1 MSACYHCQQPIPPG
15 INITDDHGHH
25 YCCHACQA
33 VAQIINAHHLDQYYQ
48 VRDRPAPRPE
58 HPYDP
63 AHWQA
68 YDIPEIAAQYTY
80 KDGDEQEIHLYID
93 GLHCAA
99 CTWLISRALQDAHG
113 ISHARINLGTGLAEI
128 RWRDTPL
135 SAILATIASL
145 GYTPNLHT
153 PDKNDDNQRRER
165 NHDLLRLIV
174 AGLGMMQV
182 MMFATGLYTGAWHG
196 IDREYEQLL
205 RWISLLCSA
214 PVMLYAGYPYLKNAW
229 LGLRH
234 RQPNMDLP
242 IALACAGAWLASL
255 YHTVIGRGEIYYDG
269 VTMFIFF
276 ISISRYLEAHTR
288 RRARHNQQHFA
299 RLLPDA
305 VYKYNDSGETQ
316 LVPLPTIQPGDHIR
330 VLPTHTI
337 PVDGEITHGA
347 SRIDEQMLTGESTPQ
362 YKTIGDRVHA
372 GSTNLQSPLDIRVSQ
387 TGQQT
392 TLAAIRRIS
401 ARAEQHRS
409 PQIDRNEALAQHTV
423 LAVLIFAAAGYLLWQ
438 FIDPARAFD
447 IALAILVATCPCALS
462 LATPTVL
469 TAALNHAHKHH
480 ILIKNSNTLDRLNH
494 IRRILFDK
502 TGTLTQGKYQL
513 QQSDYYGNPARLLAI
528 AKTLETH
535 STHPIAWYYSQQPVA
550 TVSMD
555 NIEQHSG
562 KGISGDCDGSRW
574 HIGSAAYMQEN
585 GVEGFPPSPCGGGD
599 GGGVRPHTAA
609 AETSTE
615 LPPPPVGEGWGGVRS
630 HTADAESSTEQPP
643 LLQGAP
649 ADVGRPF
656 MADTKNVGHKCPTCE
671 AHNPL
676 PCEAGEGRGGSV
688 EKSRVAT
695 TENNAEMPTATETP
709 ANLPPPPV
717 GEGGGGGSVR
727 SAISDAETSS
737 GKTANPS
744 PIAAATTT
752 VTNHGAPQYPADE
765 TAPGEPLV
773 TPPHPSPTGGGSAM
787 AATLRA
793 AAESSTELPPPLQG
807 APAPAAGEGRG
818 GGSARSAISDA
829 ETSSGKTAN
838 PSPTAAPET
847 TNHVYL
853 AENHELRAHYQL
865 GDPERANLAAT
876 LAQLKTRYHLAIA
889 SGDRADNVARLA
901 ARYGIEDWHGGLD
914 PAAKLALLEA
924 NDPEHTLMIGDGI
937 NDAPVLA
944 RASVSVAVGRANP
957 LSQTHA
963 DIVLLR
969 HGPEALPYLL
979 DLAARSRRIT
989 RQNLIW
995 ATVYN
1000 LTILPLAIS
1009 GYLTPW
1015 IAALGMSASSLLVI
1029 ANALRIH
1036 RTAPPPSAE

>member
-1 MSACYHCQQPIPPG
+1 MNCYHCQQPVPAG
-15 INITDDHGHH
+15 IHITDDHGHA
-25 YCCHACQA
+25 YCCHACEA
-33 VAQIINAHHLDQYYQ
+33 VAHIISAHHLEQYYQ

-58 HPYDP
+58 HPYDS

-68 YDIPEIAAQYTY
+68 YDLPEIAAQYTY
-80 KDGDEQEIHLYID
+80 KDGDDQEIHLYID

-99 CTWLISRALQDAHG
+99 CTWLISHALQDAHG
-113 ISHARINLGTGLAEI
+113 ISHTRINLGTGRAEI

-153 PDKNDDNQRRER
+153 PDEEDNKQRRER

-196 IDREYEQLL
+196 IDHEYEQLL

-255 YHTVIGRGEIYYDG
+255 YHTLIGRGEIYYDG

-305 VYKYNDSGETQ
+305 VYKYNDRGETQ

-337 PVDGEITHGA
+337 PVDGEITGGA
-347 SRIDEQMLTGESTPQ
+347 SRIDENMLTGESTPQ
-362 YKTIGDRVHA
+362 YKTSGDRVHA
-372 GSTNLQSPLDIRVSQ
+372 GSTNLQSPLDIRVTQ

-409 PQIDRNEALAQHTV
+409 PQIDRNQALAQQTV
-423 LAVLIFAAAGYLLWQ
+423 LAVLILAAAGYLLWQ
-438 FIDPARAFD
+438 WIEPARAFD

-480 ILIKNSNTLDRLNH
+480 ILIKNSNTLDRLTH

-513 QQSDYYGNPARLLAI
+513 RRSDYYGEPQRLLAI

-550 TVSMD
+550 NVAMD

-562 KGISGDCDGSRW
+562 KGISGDYDGSRW

-585 GVEGFPPSPCGGGD
+585 GVEIPPP
-599 GGGVRPHTAA
+599 
-609 AETSTE
+609 EQ
-615 LPPPPVGEGWGGVRS
+615 PPPPVGEGWGG
-630 HTADAESSTEQPP
+630 
-643 LLQGAP
+643 G
-649 ADVGRPF
+649 
-656 MADTKNVGHKCPTCE
+656 
-671 AHNPL
+671 
-676 PCEAGEGRGGSV
+676 V
-688 EKSRVAT
+688 EKSRMAT
-695 TENNAEMPTATETP
+695 TDNKAVPCDP
-709 ANLPPPPV
+709 KLPPP
-717 GEGGGGGSVR
+717 R
-727 SAISDAETSS
+727 
-737 GKTANPS
+737 
-744 PIAAATTT
+744 
-752 VTNHGAPQYPADE
+752 
-765 TAPGEPLV
+765 
-773 TPPHPSPTGGGSAM
+773 PSPTGGESAL
-787 AATLRA
+787 T
-793 AAESSTELPPPLQG
+793 
-807 APAPAAGEGRG
+807 
-818 GGSARSAISDA
+818 DA
-829 ETSSGKTAN
+829 N
-838 PSPTAAPET
+838 T
-847 TNHVYL
+847 THVYL
-853 AENHELRAHYQL
+853 AENRELRAHYQL
-865 GDPERANLAAT
+865 GDPERDNLAAT
-876 LAQLKTRYHLAIA
+876 LARLQAHYHLAIA
-889 SGDRADNVARLA
+889 SGDRAENVARLA
-901 ARYGIEDWHGGLD
+901 ARYGITDRHGGLD

-963 DIVLLR
+963 DIVLLKN
-969 HGPEALPYLL
+969 GPEALPYLL

-1015 IAALGMSASSLLVI
+1015 IAALGMSTSSLLVI

-1036 RTAPPPSAE
+1036 RTPPPPATK

>member
-15 INITDDHGHH
+15 INISDGHGHH

-80 KDGDEQEIHLYID
+80 QDGDEQEIHLYID

-153 PDKNDDNQRRER
+153 PDKTDDAQRRER

-214 PVMLYAGYPYLKNAW
+214 PVMLYSGYPYLKNAW

-255 YHTVIGRGEIYYDG
+255 YHTLIGRGEIYYDG

-409 PQIDRNEALAQHTV
+409 PQIDRNQALAQQTV
-423 LAVLIFAAAGYLLWQ
+423 LAVLILAAAGYLLWQ
-438 FIDPARAFD
+438 WIDPARAFD

-480 ILIKNSNTLDRLNH
+480 ILIKNSNTLDRLTH

-513 QQSDYYGNPARLLAI
+513 RRSDYYGEPQRLLAI

-550 TVSMD
+550 GVTMD

-562 KGISGDCDGSRW
+562 KGISGDYDGSRW

-585 GVEGFPPSPCGGGD
+585 GVEIPPAD
-599 GGGVRPHTAA
+599 
-609 AETSTE
+609 

-630 HTADAESSTEQPP
+630 HTADADTTTDAGWP
-643 LLQGAP
+643 L
-649 ADVGRPF
+649 
-656 MADTKNVGHKCPTCE
+656 MADKNNVGHKYPTYE
-671 AHNPL
+671 ENTPL
-676 PCEAGEGRGGSV
+676 PCEAGEGWGGGV
-688 EKSRVAT
+688 KKSR
-695 TENNAEMPTATETP
+695 M
-709 ANLPPPPV
+709 
-717 GEGGGGGSVR
+717 
-727 SAISDAETSS
+727 AITDNKAVPCDP
-737 GKTANPS
+737 K
-744 PIAAATTT
+744 
-752 VTNHGAPQYPADE
+752 
-765 TAPGEPLV
+765 L
-773 TPPHPSPTGGGSAM
+773 TPPRPSPTGGGSAL
-787 AATLRA
+787 T
-793 AAESSTELPPPLQG
+793 
-807 APAPAAGEGRG
+807 
-818 GGSARSAISDA
+818 DA
-829 ETSSGKTAN
+829 N
-838 PSPTAAPET
+838 T
-847 TNHVYL
+847 THVYL
-853 AENHELRAHYQL
+853 AENRELRAHYQL
-865 GDPERANLAAT
+865 GDPERDNLAAT
-876 LAQLKTRYHLAIA
+876 LARLQAHYHLAIA
-889 SGDRADNVARLA
+889 SGDRAENVARLA
-901 ARYGIEDWHGGLD
+901 ARYGITDRHGGLD

-963 DIVLLR
+963 DIVLLKN
-969 HGPEALPYLL
+969 GPEALPYLL

-1015 IAALGMSASSLLVI
+1015 IAALGMSTSSLLVI

-1036 RTAPPPSAE
+1036 RTLPPPATE

>member
-1 MSACYHCQQPIPPG
+1 MNCYHCQQPVPAG
-15 INITDDHGHH
+15 IHITDDHGHA
-25 YCCHACQA
+25 YCCHACEA
-33 VAQIINAHHLDQYYQ
+33 VAHIISAHHLEQYYQ

-68 YDIPEIAAQYTY
+68 YDLPEIAAQYTY
-80 KDGDEQEIHLYID
+80 KDGDDQEIHLYID

-99 CTWLISRALQDAHG
+99 CTWLISHALQDAHG
-113 ISHARINLGTGLAEI
+113 ISHTRINLGTGRAEI

-153 PDKNDDNQRRER
+153 PDEEDNKQRRER

-196 IDREYEQLL
+196 IDHEYEQLL

-255 YHTVIGRGEIYYDG
+255 YHTLIGRGEIYYDG

-305 VYKYNDSGETQ
+305 VYKYNDRGEAQ
-316 LVPLPTIQPGDHIR
+316 LVPLPTIQPDDHIR

-337 PVDGEITHGA
+337 PVDGEITGGA
-347 SRIDEQMLTGESTPQ
+347 SRIDENMLTGESTPQ
-362 YKTIGDRVHA
+362 YKTSGDRVHA
-372 GSTNLQSPLDIRVSQ
+372 GSTNLQSPLDIRVTQ

-409 PQIDRNEALAQHTV
+409 PQIDRNQALAQQTV
-423 LAVLIFAAAGYLLWQ
+423 LAVLILAAAGYLLWQ
-438 FIDPARAFD
+438 WIEPARAFD

-480 ILIKNSNTLDRLNH
+480 ILIKNSNTLDRLTH

-513 QQSDYYGNPARLLAI
+513 RRSDYYGEPQRLLAI

-550 TVSMD
+550 NVAMD

-562 KGISGDCDGSRW
+562 KGISGDYDGSRW

-585 GVEGFPPSPCGGGD
+585 GVEIPPAD
-599 GGGVRPHTAA
+599 
-609 AETSTE
+609 
-615 LPPPPVGEGWGGVRS
+615 LPPPPVGEGRGGVYP
-630 HTADAESSTEQPP
+630 HTTDAGWS
-643 LLQGAP
+643 L
-649 ADVGRPF
+649 
-656 MADTKNVGHKCPTCE
+656 MANKNNVGHKYPTYE
-671 AHNPL
+671 ENTPL
-676 PCEAGEGRGGSV
+676 PCEAGEGWGGGV
-688 EKSRVAT
+688 EKSRMAT
-695 TENNAEMPTATETP
+695 TDNKAVPCDP
-709 ANLPPPPV
+709 KLPPP
-717 GEGGGGGSVR
+717 R
-727 SAISDAETSS
+727 
-737 GKTANPS
+737 
-744 PIAAATTT
+744 
-752 VTNHGAPQYPADE
+752 
-765 TAPGEPLV
+765 
-773 TPPHPSPTGGGSAM
+773 PSPTGGESAL
-787 AATLRA
+787 T
-793 AAESSTELPPPLQG
+793 
-807 APAPAAGEGRG
+807 
-818 GGSARSAISDA
+818 DA
-829 ETSSGKTAN
+829 N
-838 PSPTAAPET
+838 T
-847 TNHVYL
+847 THVYL
-853 AENHELRAHYQL
+853 AENRELRAHYQL
-865 GDPERANLAAT
+865 GDPERDNLAAT
-876 LAQLKTRYHLAIA
+876 LARLQAHYHLAIA
-889 SGDRADNVARLA
+889 SGDRAENVARLA
-901 ARYGIEDWHGGLD
+901 ARYGITDRRGSLD

-963 DIVLLR
+963 DIVLLKN
-969 HGPEALPYLL
+969 GPEALPYLL

-1015 IAALGMSASSLLVI
+1015 IAALGMSTSSLLVI

-1036 RTAPPPSAE
+1036 RTPPPPAAE

>member
-1 MSACYHCQQPIPPG
+1 MNCYHCQQPVPAG
-15 INITDDHGHH
+15 IHITDDHGHA
-25 YCCHACQA
+25 YCCHACEA
-33 VAQIINAHHLDQYYQ
+33 VAHIISAHHLEQYYQ

-68 YDIPEIAAQYTY
+68 YDIPAIAAQYTY
-80 KDGDEQEIHLYID
+80 QDGDTQEIHLYID

-99 CTWLISRALQDAHG
+99 CTWLISHALQDAHG
-113 ISHARINLGTGLAEI
+113 ISHTRINLGTGRAEI

-153 PDKNDDNQRRER
+153 PDEEDNKQRRER

-196 IDREYEQLL
+196 IDHEYEQLL

-234 RQPNMDLP
+234 CQPNMDLP

-255 YHTVIGRGEIYYDG
+255 YHTLIGRGEIYYDG

-305 VYKYNDSGETQ
+305 VYKYNDRGETQ

-337 PVDGEITHGA
+337 PVDGEITGGA
-347 SRIDEQMLTGESTPQ
+347 SRIDENMLTGESTPQ
-362 YKTIGDRVHA
+362 YKTSGDRVHA
-372 GSTNLQSPLDIRVSQ
+372 GSTNLQSPLDIRVTQ

-409 PQIDRNEALAQHTV
+409 PQIDRNQALAQQTV
-423 LAVLIFAAAGYLLWQ
+423 LAVLILAAAGYLLWQ
-438 FIDPARAFD
+438 WIEPARAFD

-480 ILIKNSNTLDRLNH
+480 ILIKNSNTLDRLTH

-513 QQSDYYGNPARLLAI
+513 RRSDYYGEPQRLLAI

-550 TVSMD
+550 NVAMD

-562 KGISGDCDGSRW
+562 KGISGDYDGSRW

-585 GVEGFPPSPCGGGD
+585 GVEIPP
-599 GGGVRPHTAA
+599 
-609 AETSTE
+609 TE
-615 LPPPPVGEGWGGVRS
+615 QPPPPVGEGWGGVRS
-630 HTADAESSTEQPP
+630 HTADADTTTDAGWP
-643 LLQGAP
+643 L
-649 ADVGRPF
+649 
-656 MADTKNVGHKCPTCE
+656 MADKNNVGHKYPTYE
-671 AHNPL
+671 ENTPL
-676 PCEAGEGRGGSV
+676 PCEAGEGW
-688 EKSRVAT
+688 
-695 TENNAEMPTATETP
+695 
-709 ANLPPPPV
+709 
-717 GEGGGGGSVR
+717 GGGVKKFR
-727 SAISDAETSS
+727 MAITDNKAVPCDP
-737 GKTANPS
+737 K
-744 PIAAATTT
+744 
-752 VTNHGAPQYPADE
+752 
-765 TAPGEPLV
+765 L
-773 TPPHPSPTGGGSAM
+773 TPPRPFPTGGGSAL
-787 AATLRA
+787 T
-793 AAESSTELPPPLQG
+793 
-807 APAPAAGEGRG
+807 
-818 GGSARSAISDA
+818 DA
-829 ETSSGKTAN
+829 N
-838 PSPTAAPET
+838 T
-847 TNHVYL
+847 THVYL
-853 AENHELRAHYQL
+853 AENCELRAHYQL
-865 GDPERANLAAT
+865 GDPERDNLAAT
-876 LAQLKTRYHLAIA
+876 LARLQAHYHLAIA
-889 SGDRADNVARLA
+889 SGDRAENVARLA
-901 ARYGIEDWHGGLD
+901 ARYGITDWHGGLD

-963 DIVLLR
+963 DIVLLKN
-969 HGPEALPYLL
+969 GPEALPYLL

-1015 IAALGMSASSLLVI
+1015 IAALGMSTSSLLVI

-1036 RTAPPPSAE
+1036 RTPPPPATE

>member
-1 MSACYHCQQPIPPG
+1 MNCYHCQQPVPAG
-15 INITDDHGHH
+15 IHITDDHGHA
-25 YCCHACQA
+25 YCCHACEA
-33 VAQIINAHHLDQYYQ
+33 VAHIISAHHLEQYYQ

-68 YDIPEIAAQYTY
+68 YDLPEIAAQYTY
-80 KDGDEQEIHLYID
+80 KDGDDQEIHLYID

-99 CTWLISRALQDAHG
+99 CTWLISHALQDAHG
-113 ISHARINLGTGLAEI
+113 ISHTRINLGTGRAEI

-153 PDKNDDNQRRER
+153 PDEEDYKQRRER

-196 IDREYEQLL
+196 IDHEYEQLL

-255 YHTVIGRGEIYYDG
+255 YHTLIGRGEIYYDG

-305 VYKYNDSGETQ
+305 VYKYNDRGETQ
-316 LVPLPTIQPGDHIR
+316 LVPLPAIQPGDHIR

-337 PVDGEITHGA
+337 PVDGEITGGA
-347 SRIDEQMLTGESTPQ
+347 SRIDENMLTGESTPQ
-362 YKTIGDRVHA
+362 YKTSGDRVHA
-372 GSTNLQSPLDIRVSQ
+372 GSTNLQSPLDIRVTQ

-409 PQIDRNEALAQHTV
+409 PQIDRNQALAQQTV
-423 LAVLIFAAAGYLLWQ
+423 LAVLILAAAGYLLWQ
-438 FIDPARAFD
+438 WIEPARAFD

-462 LATPTVL
+462 LATPTIL

-480 ILIKNSNTLDRLNH
+480 ILIKNSNTLDRLTH

-513 QQSDYYGNPARLLAI
+513 RRSDYYGEPRRLLAI

-550 TVSMD
+550 NVAMD

-562 KGISGDCDGSRW
+562 KGISGDYDGSRW

-585 GVEGFPPSPCGGGD
+585 GVEIPP
-599 GGGVRPHTAA
+599 
-609 AETSTE
+609 TE
-615 LPPPPVGEGWGGVRS
+615 QPPPPVGEGWGG
-630 HTADAESSTEQPP
+630 
-643 LLQGAP
+643 G
-649 ADVGRPF
+649 
-656 MADTKNVGHKCPTCE
+656 
-671 AHNPL
+671 
-676 PCEAGEGRGGSV
+676 V
-688 EKSRVAT
+688 EKSR
-695 TENNAEMPTATETP
+695 M
-709 ANLPPPPV
+709 
-717 GEGGGGGSVR
+717 
-727 SAISDAETSS
+727 AITDNKAVPCDP
-737 GKTANPS
+737 K
-744 PIAAATTT
+744 
-752 VTNHGAPQYPADE
+752 
-765 TAPGEPLV
+765 L
-773 TPPHPSPTGGGSAM
+773 TPPRPSPTGGGSAP
-787 AATLRA
+787 T
-793 AAESSTELPPPLQG
+793 
-807 APAPAAGEGRG
+807 
-818 GGSARSAISDA
+818 DA
-829 ETSSGKTAN
+829 N
-838 PSPTAAPET
+838 T
-847 TNHVYL
+847 THVYL
-853 AENHELRAHYQL
+853 AENCELRAHYQL
-865 GDPERANLAAT
+865 GDPERDNLAAT
-876 LAQLKTRYHLAIA
+876 LARLQAHYHLAIA
-889 SGDRADNVARLA
+889 SGDRAENVARLA
-901 ARYGIEDWHGGLD
+901 ARYGITDWHGGLD

-963 DIVLLR
+963 DIVLLKN
-969 HGPEALPYLL
+969 GPEALPYLL

-1015 IAALGMSASSLLVI
+1015 IAALGMSTSSLLVI

-1036 RTAPPPSAE
+1036 RTPPPPATE

>member
-1 MSACYHCQQPIPPG
+1 MNCYHCQQPVPAG
-15 INITDDHGHH
+15 IHITDDHGHA
-25 YCCHACQA
+25 YCCHACEA
-33 VAQIINAHHLDQYYQ
+33 VAHIISAHHLEQYYQ

-68 YDIPEIAAQYTY
+68 YDLPEIAAQYTY
-80 KDGDEQEIHLYID
+80 KDGDDQEIHLYID

-99 CTWLISRALQDAHG
+99 CTWLISHALQDAHG
-113 ISHARINLGTGLAEI
+113 ISHTRINLGTGRAEI

-153 PDKNDDNQRRER
+153 PDEEDNKQRRER

-196 IDREYEQLL
+196 IDHEYEQLL

-255 YHTVIGRGEIYYDG
+255 YHTLIGRGEIYYDG

-305 VYKYNDSGETQ
+305 VYKHDGDTLR

-337 PVDGEITHGA
+337 PVDGEITGGA
-347 SRIDEQMLTGESTPQ
+347 SRIDENMLTGESTPQ
-362 YKTIGDRVHA
+362 YKTSGDRVHA
-372 GSTNLQSPLDIRVSQ
+372 GSTNLQSPLDIRVTQ

-409 PQIDRNEALAQHTV
+409 PQIDRNQALAQQTV
-423 LAVLIFAAAGYLLWQ
+423 LAVLILAAAGYLLWQ
-438 FIDPARAFD
+438 WIDPARAFD

-480 ILIKNSNTLDRLNH
+480 ILIKNSNTLDRLTH

-513 QQSDYYGNPARLLAI
+513 RRSDYYGEPQRLLAI

-550 TVSMD
+550 GVTMD

-562 KGISGDCDGSRW
+562 KGISGDYDGSRW

-585 GVEGFPPSPCGGGD
+585 GVEIPPAD
-599 GGGVRPHTAA
+599 
-609 AETSTE
+609 

-630 HTADAESSTEQPP
+630 HTADADTTTDAGWP
-643 LLQGAP
+643 L
-649 ADVGRPF
+649 
-656 MADTKNVGHKCPTCE
+656 MADKNNVGHKYPTYE
-671 AHNPL
+671 ENTPL
-676 PCEAGEGRGGSV
+676 PCEAGEGWGGGV
-688 EKSRVAT
+688 KKSR
-695 TENNAEMPTATETP
+695 M
-709 ANLPPPPV
+709 
-717 GEGGGGGSVR
+717 
-727 SAISDAETSS
+727 AITDNKAVPCDP
-737 GKTANPS
+737 K
-744 PIAAATTT
+744 
-752 VTNHGAPQYPADE
+752 
-765 TAPGEPLV
+765 L
-773 TPPHPSPTGGGSAM
+773 TPPRPSPTGGGSAL
-787 AATLRA
+787 T
-793 AAESSTELPPPLQG
+793 
-807 APAPAAGEGRG
+807 
-818 GGSARSAISDA
+818 DA
-829 ETSSGKTAN
+829 N
-838 PSPTAAPET
+838 T
-847 TNHVYL
+847 THVYL
-853 AENHELRAHYQL
+853 AENRELRAHYQL
-865 GDPERANLAAT
+865 GDPERDNLAAT
-876 LAQLKTRYHLAIA
+876 LARLQAHYHLAIA
-889 SGDRADNVARLA
+889 SGDRAENVARLA
-901 ARYGIEDWHGGLD
+901 ARYGITDRHGGLD

-963 DIVLLR
+963 DIVLLKN
-969 HGPEALPYLL
+969 GPEALPYLL

-1015 IAALGMSASSLLVI
+1015 IAALGMSTSSLLVI

-1036 RTAPPPSAE
+1036 RTLPPPATE

>member
-1 MSACYHCQQPIPPG
+1 MNCYHCQQPVPAG
-15 INITDDHGHH
+15 IHITDDHGHA
-25 YCCHACQA
+25 YCCHACEA
-33 VAQIINAHHLDQYYQ
+33 VAHIISAHHLEQYYQ

-68 YDIPEIAAQYTY
+68 YDLPEIAAQYTY
-80 KDGDEQEIHLYID
+80 KDGDDQEIHLYID

-99 CTWLISRALQDAHG
+99 CTWLISHALQDAHG
-113 ISHARINLGTGLAEI
+113 INHTRINLGTGRAEI

-153 PDKNDDNQRRER
+153 PDEEDNKQRRER

-229 LGLRH
+229 IGLRH
-234 RQPNMDLP
+234 RHPNMDLP

-255 YHTVIGRGEIYYDG
+255 YHTLIGRGEIYYDG

-305 VYKYNDSGETQ
+305 VYKYNDRGEAQ

-337 PVDGEITHGA
+337 PVDGEITGGA
-347 SRIDEQMLTGESTPQ
+347 SRIDENMLTGESTPQ
-362 YKTIGDRVHA
+362 YKTSGDRVHA
-372 GSTNLQSPLDIRVSQ
+372 GSTNLQSPLDIRVTQ

-401 ARAEQHRS
+401 ARTEQHRS
-409 PQIDRNEALAQHTV
+409 PQIDRNQALAQQTV
-423 LAVLIFAAAGYLLWQ
+423 LAVLILAAAGYLLWQ
-438 FIDPARAFD
+438 WIDPARAFD

-480 ILIKNSNTLDRLNH
+480 ILIKNSNTLDRLTH

-513 QQSDYYGNPARLLAI
+513 RRSDYYGEPQRLLAI

-550 TVSMD
+550 NVAMD

-562 KGISGDCDGSRW
+562 KGISGDYDGSRW

-585 GVEGFPPSPCGGGD
+585 GVAIP
-599 GGGVRPHTAA
+599 
-609 AETSTE
+609 
-615 LPPPPVGEGWGGVRS
+615 L
-630 HTADAESSTEQPP
+630 AD
-643 LLQGAP
+643 
-649 ADVGRPF
+649 
-656 MADTKNVGHKCPTCE
+656 
-671 AHNPL
+671 
-676 PCEAGEGRGGSV
+676 
-688 EKSRVAT
+688 
-695 TENNAEMPTATETP
+695 
-709 ANLPPPPV
+709 
-717 GEGGGGGSVR
+717 
-727 SAISDAETSS
+727 
-737 GKTANPS
+737 
-744 PIAAATTT
+744 
-752 VTNHGAPQYPADE
+752 
-765 TAPGEPLV
+765 
-773 TPPHPSPTGGGSAM
+773 
-787 AATLRA
+787 
-793 AAESSTELPPPLQG
+793 LPPPLQD
-807 APAPAAGEGRG
+807 ALASAAGEGRG
-818 GGSARSAISDA
+818 GGKPDRLTAAASTAIPNNEIEQPAAA
-829 ETSSGKTAN
+829 ETPAT
-838 PSPTAAPET
+838 PENT
-847 TNHVYL
+847 THVYL
-853 AENHELRAHYQL
+853 AENRELRAHYQL
-865 GDPERANLAAT
+865 GDPERDNLAAT
-876 LAQLKTRYHLAIA
+876 LARLQAHYHLAIA
-889 SGDRADNVARLA
+889 SGDRAENVARLA
-901 ARYGIEDWHGGLD
+901 ARYGITDWHGGLD

-963 DIVLLR
+963 DIVLLKN
-969 HGPEALPYLL
+969 GPEALPYLL

-1015 IAALGMSASSLLVI
+1015 IAALGMSTSSLLVI

-1036 RTAPPPSAE
+1036 RTPPPPAAE

>member
-1 MSACYHCQQPIPPG
+1 MNCYHCQQPVPAG
-15 INITDDHGHH
+15 IHITDDHGHA
-25 YCCHACQA
+25 YCCHACEA
-33 VAQIINAHHLDQYYQ
+33 VAHIISAHHLEQYYQ

-68 YDIPEIAAQYTY
+68 YDLPEIAAQYTY
-80 KDGDEQEIHLYID
+80 KDGDDQEIHLYID

-99 CTWLISRALQDAHG
+99 CTWLISHALQDAHG
-113 ISHARINLGTGLAEI
+113 INHTRINLGTGRAEI

-153 PDKNDDNQRRER
+153 PDEEDNKQRRER

-196 IDREYEQLL
+196 IDHEYEQLL

-255 YHTVIGRGEIYYDG
+255 YHTLIGRGEIYYDG

-305 VYKYNDSGETQ
+305 VYKYNDRGETQ

-337 PVDGEITHGA
+337 PVDGEITGGA
-347 SRIDEQMLTGESTPQ
+347 SRIDENMLTGESTPQ
-362 YKTIGDRVHA
+362 YKTSGDRVHA
-372 GSTNLQSPLDIRVSQ
+372 GSTNLQSPLDIRVTQ

-409 PQIDRNEALAQHTV
+409 SQIDRNQALAQQTV
-423 LAVLIFAAAGYLLWQ
+423 LAVLILAAAGYLLWQ
-438 FIDPARAFD
+438 WIDPTRAFD

-480 ILIKNSNTLDRLNH
+480 ILIKNSNTLDRLTH

-513 QQSDYYGNPARLLAI
+513 QNSDYHGEPQRLLAI

-550 TVSMD
+550 NVAMD

-562 KGISGDCDGSRW
+562 KGISGDYDGSRW
-574 HIGSAAYMQEN
+574 YIGNAAYMQEN
-585 GVEGFPPSPCGGGD
+585 GVEEFLPSPCGGED
-599 GGGVRPHTAA
+599 GGGVRFQTPDTETTAVLPSELPPSPVEEGWGGVSPHTAA
-609 AETSTE
+609 VESSSKI
-615 LPPPPVGEGWGGVRS
+615 PPPSQDASASAAGEGWGGGKPDRLI
-630 HTADAESSTEQPP
+630 TAASTTITNNEDKQP
-643 LLQGAP
+643 
-649 ADVGRPF
+649 
-656 MADTKNVGHKCPTCE
+656 TKQ
-671 AHNPL
+671 L
-676 PCEAGEGRGGSV
+676 PS
-688 EKSRVAT
+688 
-695 TENNAEMPTATETP
+695 
-709 ANLPPPPV
+709 PV
-717 GEGGGGGSVR
+717 GEGRAGS
-727 SAISDAETSS
+727 SEKQTTDA
-737 GKTANPS
+737 N
-744 PIAAATTT
+744 TT
-752 VTNHGAPQYPADE
+752 
-765 TAPGEPLV
+765 
-773 TPPHPSPTGGGSAM
+773 
-787 AATLRA
+787 
-793 AAESSTELPPPLQG
+793 
-807 APAPAAGEGRG
+807 
-818 GGSARSAISDA
+818 
-829 ETSSGKTAN
+829 
-838 PSPTAAPET
+838 
-847 TNHVYL
+847 HVYL
-853 AENHELRAHYQL
+853 AENRELRAHYQL
-865 GDPERANLAAT
+865 GDPERDNLAAT
-876 LAQLKTRYHLAIA
+876 LTRLQAHYHLAIA
-889 SGDRADNVARLA
+889 SGDRAENVARLA
-901 ARYGIEDWHGGLD
+901 ARYGITDRHGGLD

-979 DLAARSRRIT
+979 DLATRSRRIT
-989 RQNLIW
+989 RQNLAW

-1015 IAALGMSASSLLVI
+1015 IAALGMSTSSLLVI

-1036 RTAPPPSAE
+1036 RTPPPPAAE

>member
-1 MSACYHCQQPIPPG
+1 MSACYHCQQSIAAG
-15 INITDDHGHH
+15 IHIQDAHGHR
-25 YCCHACQA
+25 YCCHACEA
-33 VAQIINAHHLDQYYQ
+33 VAQIISAHHLDQYYQ
-48 VRDRPAPRPE
+48 VRDRPAPRPA
-58 HPYDP
+58 HLYDP

-113 ISHARINLGTGLAEI
+113 INHARINLGTGLAEI

-153 PDKNDDNQRRER
+153 PDKTDDSQRRER

-205 RWISLLCSA
+205 RWISLICSA
-214 PVMLYAGYPYLKNAW
+214 PVMLYSGYPYLKNAW

-255 YHTVIGRGEIYYDG
+255 YHTLIGRGEIYYDG

-305 VYKYNDSGETQ
+305 VYKHDGDTLR

-337 PVDGEITHGA
+337 PVDGEITGGA
-347 SRIDEQMLTGESTPQ
+347 SRIDENMLTGESTPQ
-362 YKTIGDRVHA
+362 YKTSGDRVHA
-372 GSTNLQSPLDIRVSQ
+372 GSTNLQSPLDIRVTQ

-409 PQIDRNEALAQHTV
+409 PQIDRNQALAQQTV
-423 LAVLIFAAAGYLLWQ
+423 LAVLILAAAGYLLWQ
-438 FIDPARAFD
+438 WIDPTRAFD

-480 ILIKNSNTLDRLNH
+480 ILIKNSNTLDRLTH

-513 QQSDYYGNPARLLAI
+513 QQSDYYGDPARLLAI

-550 TVSMD
+550 TVAMD

-585 GVEGFPPSPCGGGD
+585 GVAIPP
-599 GGGVRPHTAA
+599 
-609 AETSTE
+609 AEQPPFATQ
-615 LPPPPVGEGWGGVRS
+615 LPPPVGEGWGGVRP

-676 PCEAGEGRGGSV
+676 PCEAGEGRGGGV

-695 TENNAEMPTATETP
+695 TENNAETPTATETP
-709 ANLPPPPV
+709 TNLPPPPV
-717 GEGGGGGSVR
+717 GEGWGGGS
-727 SAISDAETSS
+727 E
-737 GKTANPS
+737 KQTAD
-744 PIAAATTT
+744 
-752 VTNHGAPQYPADE
+752 TN
-765 TAPGEPLV
+765 
-773 TPPHPSPTGGGSAM
+773 
-787 AATLRA
+787 
-793 AAESSTELPPPLQG
+793 
-807 APAPAAGEGRG
+807 
-818 GGSARSAISDA
+818 
-829 ETSSGKTAN
+829 
-838 PSPTAAPET
+838 

-901 ARYGIEDWHGGLD
+901 ARYGITDHHGGLD

-963 DIVLLR
+963 DIVLLKN
-969 HGPEALPYLL
+969 GPEALPYLL

-1036 RTAPPPSAE
+1036 RTAPPPVTE

>member
-1 MSACYHCQQPIPPG
+1 MNCYHCQQPVPAG
-15 INITDDHGHH
+15 IHITDDHGHA
-25 YCCHACQA
+25 YCCHACEA
-33 VAQIINAHHLDQYYQ
+33 VAHIISAHHLEQYYQ

-68 YDIPEIAAQYTY
+68 YDLPEIAAQYTY
-80 KDGDEQEIHLYID
+80 KDGDDQEIHLYID

-99 CTWLISRALQDAHG
+99 CTWLISHALQDAHG
-113 ISHARINLGTGLAEI
+113 ISHTRINLGTGRAEI

-153 PDKNDDNQRRER
+153 PDEEDNKQRRER

-196 IDREYEQLL
+196 IDHEYEQLL

-255 YHTVIGRGEIYYDG
+255 YHTLIGRGEIYYDG

-305 VYKYNDSGETQ
+305 VYKYNDRGEAQ

-337 PVDGEITHGA
+337 PVDGEITGGA
-347 SRIDEQMLTGESTPQ
+347 SRIDENMLTGESTPQ
-362 YKTIGDRVHA
+362 YKTSGDRVHA
-372 GSTNLQSPLDIRVSQ
+372 GSTNLQSPLDIRVTQ

-409 PQIDRNEALAQHTV
+409 PQIDRNQALAQQTV
-423 LAVLIFAAAGYLLWQ
+423 LAVLILAAAGYLLWQ

-480 ILIKNSNTLDRLNH
+480 ILIKNSNTLDRLTH

-513 QQSDYYGNPARLLAI
+513 RRSDYYGEPQRLLAI

-550 TVSMD
+550 TVAMD

-562 KGISGDCDGSRW
+562 KGISGDYDGSRW

-585 GVEGFPPSPCGGGD
+585 GVAIP
-599 GGGVRPHTAA
+599 
-609 AETSTE
+609 
-615 LPPPPVGEGWGGVRS
+615 L
-630 HTADAESSTEQPP
+630 AD
-643 LLQGAP
+643 
-649 ADVGRPF
+649 
-656 MADTKNVGHKCPTCE
+656 
-671 AHNPL
+671 
-676 PCEAGEGRGGSV
+676 
-688 EKSRVAT
+688 
-695 TENNAEMPTATETP
+695 
-709 ANLPPPPV
+709 
-717 GEGGGGGSVR
+717 
-727 SAISDAETSS
+727 
-737 GKTANPS
+737 
-744 PIAAATTT
+744 
-752 VTNHGAPQYPADE
+752 
-765 TAPGEPLV
+765 
-773 TPPHPSPTGGGSAM
+773 
-787 AATLRA
+787 
-793 AAESSTELPPPLQG
+793 LPPPLQD
-807 APAPAAGEGRG
+807 ALASAAGEGRG
-818 GGSARSAISDA
+818 GGKPDRLTAAASTAIPNNEIEQPAAA
-829 ETSSGKTAN
+829 ETPAT
-838 PSPTAAPET
+838 PENT
-847 TNHVYL
+847 THVYL
-853 AENHELRAHYQL
+853 AENRELRAHYQL
-865 GDPERANLAAT
+865 GDPERDNLDAT
-876 LAQLKTRYHLAIA
+876 LARLQAHYHLAIA
-889 SGDRADNVARLA
+889 SGDRAENVARLA
-901 ARYGIEDWHGGLD
+901 ARYGITDRHGGLD

-963 DIVLLR
+963 DIVLLKN
-969 HGPEALPYLL
+969 GPEALPYLL

-1015 IAALGMSASSLLVI
+1015 IAALGMSTSSLLVI

-1036 RTAPPPSAE
+1036 RTLPPPATE

>member
-1 MSACYHCQQPIPPG
+1 MNCYHCQQPVPAG
-15 INITDDHGHH
+15 IHITDDHGHA
-25 YCCHACQA
+25 YCCHACEA
-33 VAQIINAHHLDQYYQ
+33 VAHIISAHHLEQYYQ

-68 YDIPEIAAQYTY
+68 YDLPEIAAQYTY
-80 KDGDEQEIHLYID
+80 KDGDDQEIHLYID

-99 CTWLISRALQDAHG
+99 CTWLISHALQDAHG
-113 ISHARINLGTGLAEI
+113 INHTRINLGTGRAEI

-153 PDKNDDNQRRER
+153 PDEEDNKQRRER

-196 IDREYEQLL
+196 IDHEYEQLL

-255 YHTVIGRGEIYYDG
+255 YHTLIGRGEIYYDG

-305 VYKYNDSGETQ
+305 VYKYNDRGETQ
-316 LVPLPTIQPGDHIR
+316 LVPLPAIQPGDHIR

-337 PVDGEITHGA
+337 PVDGEITGGA
-347 SRIDEQMLTGESTPQ
+347 SRIDENMLTGESTPQ
-362 YKTIGDRVHA
+362 YKTSGDRVHA
-372 GSTNLQSPLDIRVSQ
+372 GSTNLQSPLDIRVTQ

-409 PQIDRNEALAQHTV
+409 PQIDRNQALAQQTV
-423 LAVLIFAAAGYLLWQ
+423 LAVLILAAAGYLLWQ
-438 FIDPARAFD
+438 WIDPARAFD

-480 ILIKNSNTLDRLNH
+480 ILIKNSNTLDRLTH

-513 QQSDYYGNPARLLAI
+513 RRSDYYGEPRRLLAI

-550 TVSMD
+550 NVAMD

-562 KGISGDCDGSRW
+562 KGISGDYDGSRW

-585 GVEGFPPSPCGGGD
+585 GVEIPP
-599 GGGVRPHTAA
+599 
-609 AETSTE
+609 AEQ
-615 LPPPPVGEGWGGVRS
+615 PPPPVGESWDGAYP
-630 HTADAESSTEQPP
+630 HTTDADTTTD
-643 LLQGAP
+643 
-649 ADVGRPF
+649 ADWSL
-656 MADTKNVGHKCPTCE
+656 MADKNNVGHKYPTYE
-671 AHNPL
+671 ENNPL
-676 PCEAGEGRGGSV
+676 PCEAGEGWGGGV
-688 EKSRVAT
+688 EKSRMAT
-695 TENNAEMPTATETP
+695 TDNKAVPCD
-709 ANLPPPPV
+709 PP
-717 GEGGGGGSVR
+717 R
-727 SAISDAETSS
+727 
-737 GKTANPS
+737 
-744 PIAAATTT
+744 
-752 VTNHGAPQYPADE
+752 
-765 TAPGEPLV
+765 
-773 TPPHPSPTGGGSAM
+773 PSPTGGESAL
-787 AATLRA
+787 T
-793 AAESSTELPPPLQG
+793 
-807 APAPAAGEGRG
+807 
-818 GGSARSAISDA
+818 DA
-829 ETSSGKTAN
+829 N
-838 PSPTAAPET
+838 T
-847 TNHVYL
+847 THVYL
-853 AENHELRAHYQL
+853 AENRELRAHYQL
-865 GDPERANLAAT
+865 GDPERDNLAAT
-876 LAQLKTRYHLAIA
+876 LARLQAHYHLAIA
-889 SGDRADNVARLA
+889 SGDRAENVARLA
-901 ARYGIEDWHGGLD
+901 ARYGITDRHGGLD

-963 DIVLLR
+963 DIVLLKN
-969 HGPEALPYLL
+969 GPEALPYLL

-1015 IAALGMSASSLLVI
+1015 IAALGMSTSSLLVI

-1036 RTAPPPSAE
+1036 RTLPPPATE

>member
-1 MSACYHCQQPIPPG
+1 MNCYHCQQPVPAG
-15 INITDDHGHH
+15 IHITDDHGHA
-25 YCCHACQA
+25 YCCHACEA
-33 VAQIINAHHLDQYYQ
+33 VAHIISAHHLEQYYQ

-68 YDIPEIAAQYTY
+68 YDLPEIAAQYTY
-80 KDGDEQEIHLYID
+80 KDGDDQEIHLYID

-99 CTWLISRALQDAHG
+99 CTWLISHALQDAHG
-113 ISHARINLGTGLAEI
+113 ISHTRINLGTGRAEI

-153 PDKNDDNQRRER
+153 PDEEDNKQRRER

-196 IDREYEQLL
+196 IDHEYEQLL

-255 YHTVIGRGEIYYDG
+255 YHTLIGRGEIYYDG

-305 VYKYNDSGETQ
+305 VYKYNDRGETQ
-316 LVPLPTIQPGDHIR
+316 LVPLPAIQPGDHIR

-337 PVDGEITHGA
+337 PVDGEITGGA
-347 SRIDEQMLTGESTPQ
+347 SRIDENMLTGESTPQ
-362 YKTIGDRVHA
+362 YKTSGDRVHA
-372 GSTNLQSPLDIRVSQ
+372 GSTNLQSPLDIRVTQ

-409 PQIDRNEALAQHTV
+409 PQIDRNQALAQQTV
-423 LAVLIFAAAGYLLWQ
+423 LAVLILAAAGYLLWQ
-438 FIDPARAFD
+438 WIDPARAFD

-480 ILIKNSNTLDRLNH
+480 ILIKNSNTLDRLTH

-513 QQSDYYGNPARLLAI
+513 RRSDYYGEPRRLLAI

-550 TVSMD
+550 NVAMD

-562 KGISGDCDGSRW
+562 KGISGDYDGSRW

-585 GVEGFPPSPCGGGD
+585 GVEIPP
-599 GGGVRPHTAA
+599 
-609 AETSTE
+609 AEQ
-615 LPPPPVGEGWGGVRS
+615 PPPPVGESWDGAYP
-630 HTADAESSTEQPP
+630 HTTDADTTTD
-643 LLQGAP
+643 
-649 ADVGRPF
+649 ADWSL
-656 MADTKNVGHKCPTCE
+656 MADKNNVGHKYPTYE
-671 AHNPL
+671 ENNPL
-676 PCEAGEGRGGSV
+676 PCEAGEGWGGGV
-688 EKSRVAT
+688 EKSRMAT
-695 TENNAEMPTATETP
+695 TDNKAVPCDP
-709 ANLPPPPV
+709 KRPPPP
-717 GEGGGGGSVR
+717 
-727 SAISDAETSS
+727 
-737 GKTANPS
+737 P
-744 PIAAATTT
+744 
-752 VTNHGAPQYPADE
+752 
-765 TAPGEPLV
+765 
-773 TPPHPSPTGGGSAM
+773 TPPGGESALNDPN
-787 AATLRA
+787 T
-793 AAESSTELPPPLQG
+793 PHG
-807 APAPAAGEGRG
+807 
-818 GGSARSAISDA
+818 
-829 ETSSGKTAN
+829 
-838 PSPTAAPET
+838 
-847 TNHVYL
+847 YL
-853 AENHELRAHYQL
+853 AENRELRAHYQL
-865 GDPERANLAAT
+865 GDPERDNLAAT
-876 LAQLKTRYHLAIA
+876 LARLQAHYHLAIA
-889 SGDRADNVARLA
+889 SGDRAENVARLA
-901 ARYGIEDWHGGLD
+901 ARYGITDRRGSLD

-963 DIVLLR
+963 DIVLLKN
-969 HGPEALPYLL
+969 GPEALPYLL

-1015 IAALGMSASSLLVI
+1015 IAALGMSTSSLLVI

-1036 RTAPPPSAE
+1036 RTLPPPATE

>member
-1 MSACYHCQQPIPPG
+1 MNCYHCQQPVPAG
-15 INITDDHGHH
+15 IHITDDHGHA
-25 YCCHACQA
+25 YCCHACEA
-33 VAQIINAHHLDQYYQ
+33 VAHIISAHHLEQYYQ

-68 YDIPEIAAQYTY
+68 YDLPEIAAQYTY
-80 KDGDEQEIHLYID
+80 KDGDDQEIHLYID

-99 CTWLISRALQDAHG
+99 CTWLISHALQDAHG
-113 ISHARINLGTGLAEI
+113 ISHTRINLGTGRAEI

-153 PDKNDDNQRRER
+153 PDEEDYKQRRER

-255 YHTVIGRGEIYYDG
+255 YHTLIGRGEIYYDG

-305 VYKYNDSGETQ
+305 VYKYNDRGEAQ

-337 PVDGEITHGA
+337 PVDGEITGGA
-347 SRIDEQMLTGESTPQ
+347 SRIDENMLTGESTPQ
-362 YKTIGDRVHA
+362 YKTSGDRVHA
-372 GSTNLQSPLDIRVSQ
+372 GSTNLQSPLSIRVTQ

-409 PQIDRNEALAQHTV
+409 PQIDRNQALAQQTV
-423 LAVLIFAAAGYLLWQ
+423 LAVLILAAAGYLLWQ
-438 FIDPARAFD
+438 WIEPARAFD

-480 ILIKNSNTLDRLNH
+480 ILIKNSNTLDRLTH

-513 QQSDYYGNPARLLAI
+513 RRSDYYGEPQRLLAI

-550 TVSMD
+550 TVAMD

-562 KGISGDCDGSRW
+562 KGISGDYDGSRW

-585 GVEGFPPSPCGGGD
+585 GVDGFSPSPCGGGS
-599 GGGVRPHTAA
+599 GVHPHTTDADTTTDVGWVSA
-609 AETSTE
+609 QRVTQQPNTETPAELS
-615 LPPPPVGEGWGGVRS
+615 PSPVGDWNSASEGRENWGGVRS
-630 HTADAESSTEQPP
+630 DS
-643 LLQGAP
+643 
-649 ADVGRPF
+649 
-656 MADTKNVGHKCPTCE
+656 
-671 AHNPL
+671 PL
-676 PCEAGEGRGGSV
+676 PQWGRGRGWGLPAHLTS
-688 EKSRVAT
+688 ESAT
-695 TENNAEMPTATETP
+695 NET
-709 ANLPPPPV
+709 
-717 GEGGGGGSVR
+717 
-727 SAISDAETSS
+727 D
-737 GKTANPS
+737 
-744 PIAAATTT
+744 TTT
-752 VTNHGAPQYPADE
+752 T
-765 TAPGEPLV
+765 
-773 TPPHPSPTGGGSAM
+773 
-787 AATLRA
+787 
-793 AAESSTELPPPLQG
+793 
-807 APAPAAGEGRG
+807 
-818 GGSARSAISDA
+818 
-829 ETSSGKTAN
+829 
-838 PSPTAAPET
+838 
-847 TNHVYL
+847 HVYL
-853 AENHELRAHYQL
+853 AENRTLRAHYQL
-865 GDPERANLAAT
+865 GDPERDNLAAT
-876 LAQLKTRYHLAIA
+876 LARLQAHYHLAIA
-889 SGDRADNVARLA
+889 SGDRAENVARLA
-901 ARYGIEDWHGGLD
+901 ARYGITDRHGGLD

-963 DIVLLR
+963 DIVLLKN
-969 HGPEALPYLL
+969 GPEALPYLL
-979 DLAARSRRIT
+979 ELAARSRRIT

-1015 IAALGMSASSLLVI
+1015 IAALGMSTSSLLVI

-1036 RTAPPPSAE
+1036 RTPPPPATE

>member
-1 MSACYHCQQPIPPG
+1 MNCYHCQQPVPAG
-15 INITDDHGHH
+15 IHITDDHGHA
-25 YCCHACQA
+25 YCCHACEA
-33 VAQIINAHHLDQYYQ
+33 VAHIISAHHLEQYYQ

-68 YDIPEIAAQYTY
+68 YDLPEIAAQYTY
-80 KDGDEQEIHLYID
+80 KDGDDQEIHLYID

-99 CTWLISRALQDAHG
+99 CTWLISHALQDAHG
-113 ISHARINLGTGLAEI
+113 INHTRINLGTGRAEI

-153 PDKNDDNQRRER
+153 PDEEDNKQRRER

-196 IDREYEQLL
+196 IDHEYEQLL

-305 VYKYNDSGETQ
+305 VYKYNDRGETQ

-337 PVDGEITHGA
+337 PVDGEITGGA

-362 YKTIGDRVHA
+362 YKTSGDRVHA
-372 GSTNLQSPLDIRVSQ
+372 GSTNLQSPLDIRVTQ

-409 PQIDRNEALAQHTV
+409 PQIDRNQALAQQTV
-423 LAVLIFAAAGYLLWQ
+423 LAVLILAAAGYLLWQ
-438 FIDPARAFD
+438 WIEPARAFD

-480 ILIKNSNTLDRLNH
+480 ILIKNSNTLDRLTH

-513 QQSDYYGNPARLLAI
+513 HRSDYYGEPQRLLAI

-550 TVSMD
+550 NVAMD

-562 KGISGDCDGSRW
+562 KGISGDYDGSRW
-574 HIGSAAYMQEN
+574 YIGSAAYMQEN
-585 GVEGFPPSPCGGGD
+585 GVAMPADNLPPSPRGGGE
-599 GGGVRPHTAA
+599 GGGSRRDSPLPLRGRGRGWGLSAHHASESATHEND

-615 LPPPPVGEGWGGVRS
+615 LPPPPVGEGWCGGNVRLS
-630 HTADAESSTEQPP
+630 
-643 LLQGAP
+643 
-649 ADVGRPF
+649 
-656 MADTKNVGHKCPTCE
+656 
-671 AHNPL
+671 
-676 PCEAGEGRGGSV
+676 
-688 EKSRVAT
+688 
-695 TENNAEMPTATETP
+695 
-709 ANLPPPPV
+709 
-717 GEGGGGGSVR
+717 
-727 SAISDAETSS
+727 
-737 GKTANPS
+737 
-744 PIAAATTT
+744 
-752 VTNHGAPQYPADE
+752 
-765 TAPGEPLV
+765 
-773 TPPHPSPTGGGSAM
+773 
-787 AATLRA
+787 
-793 AAESSTELPPPLQG
+793 
-807 APAPAAGEGRG
+807 
-818 GGSARSAISDA
+818 ISDA

-838 PSPTAAPET
+838 PSPTAATTTAATNHSAPQYPADET
-847 TNHVYL
+847 APGEALVTPPRPSPTGGESALTDANTTHVYL
-853 AENHELRAHYQL
+853 AENRTLRAHYQL

-876 LAQLKTRYHLAIA
+876 LTQLQSHYHLAIA
-889 SGDRADNVARLA
+889 SGDRAENVARLA
-901 ARYGIEDWHGGLD
+901 ARYGIADWHGGLD

-963 DIVLLR
+963 DIVLLKN
-969 HGPEALPYLL
+969 GPEALPYLL

-1015 IAALGMSASSLLVI
+1015 IAALGMSTSSLLVI

-1036 RTAPPPSAE
+1036 RTPPPPAAE

>member
-1 MSACYHCQQPIPPG
+1 MSACYHCQQPVPAG
-15 INITDDHGHH
+15 IHIQDSHGHA
-25 YCCHACQA
+25 YCCHACEA
-33 VAQIINAHHLDQYYQ
+33 VAHIISAHHLEQYYQ

-68 YDIPEIAAQYTY
+68 YDLPEIAAQYTY
-80 KDGDEQEIHLYID
+80 KDGDDQEIHLYID

-99 CTWLISRALQDAHG
+99 CTWLISHALQDAHG
-113 ISHARINLGTGLAEI
+113 INHTRINLGTGRAEI

-153 PDKNDDNQRRER
+153 PDEEDNKQRRER

-196 IDREYEQLL
+196 IDHEYEQLL

-255 YHTVIGRGEIYYDG
+255 YHTLIGRGEIYYDG

-305 VYKYNDSGETQ
+305 VYKYNDRGETQ
-316 LVPLPTIQPGDHIR
+316 LVPLPAIQPGDHIR

-337 PVDGEITHGA
+337 PVDGEITGGA
-347 SRIDEQMLTGESTPQ
+347 SRIDENMLTGESTPQ
-362 YKTIGDRVHA
+362 YKTSGDRVHA
-372 GSTNLQSPLDIRVSQ
+372 GSTNLQSPLDIRVTQ

-409 PQIDRNEALAQHTV
+409 PQIDRNQALAQQTV
-423 LAVLIFAAAGYLLWQ
+423 LAVLILAAAGYLLWQ
-438 FIDPARAFD
+438 WIEPARAFD

-480 ILIKNSNTLDRLNH
+480 ILIKNSNTLDRLTH

-513 QQSDYYGNPARLLAI
+513 HRSDYYGEPQRLLAI

-550 TVSMD
+550 GVTMD

-562 KGISGDCDGSRW
+562 KGISGDYDGSRW

-585 GVEGFPPSPCGGGD
+585 GVEIPP
-599 GGGVRPHTAA
+599 
-609 AETSTE
+609 TE
-615 LPPPPVGEGWGGVRS
+615 QPPPPVGEGWGGVRS
-630 HTADAESSTEQPP
+630 HTADANTTTDAGWP
-643 LLQGAP
+643 L
-649 ADVGRPF
+649 
-656 MADTKNVGHKCPTCE
+656 MADKNNVGHKYPTYE
-671 AHNPL
+671 ENNPL
-676 PCEAGEGRGGSV
+676 PCEAGEGWGGGV
-688 EKSRVAT
+688 EKSRMAT
-695 TENNAEMPTATETP
+695 TDDKAVPCDP
-709 ANLPPPPV
+709 KLPPP
-717 GEGGGGGSVR
+717 R
-727 SAISDAETSS
+727 
-737 GKTANPS
+737 
-744 PIAAATTT
+744 
-752 VTNHGAPQYPADE
+752 
-765 TAPGEPLV
+765 
-773 TPPHPSPTGGGSAM
+773 PSPTGGESAL
-787 AATLRA
+787 T
-793 AAESSTELPPPLQG
+793 
-807 APAPAAGEGRG
+807 
-818 GGSARSAISDA
+818 DA
-829 ETSSGKTAN
+829 N
-838 PSPTAAPET
+838 T
-847 TNHVYL
+847 THVYL
-853 AENHELRAHYQL
+853 AENRELRAHYQL
-865 GDPERANLAAT
+865 GDPERDNLAAT
-876 LAQLKTRYHLAIA
+876 LARLQAHYHLAIA
-889 SGDRADNVARLA
+889 SGDRAENVARLA
-901 ARYGIEDWHGGLD
+901 ARYGITDRHGGLD

-963 DIVLLR
+963 DIVLLKN
-969 HGPEALPYLL
+969 GPEALPYLL

-1015 IAALGMSASSLLVI
+1015 IAALGMSTSSLLVI

-1036 RTAPPPSAE
+1036 RTPPPPATE

>member
-1 MSACYHCQQPIPPG
+1 MNCYHCQQPVPAG
-15 INITDDHGHH
+15 IHITDDHGHA
-25 YCCHACQA
+25 YCCHACEA
-33 VAQIINAHHLDQYYQ
+33 VAHIISAHHLEQYYQ

-63 AHWQA
+63 AHWQT
-68 YDIPEIAAQYTY
+68 YDLPEIAAQYTY
-80 KDGDEQEIHLYID
+80 KDGEDQEIHLYID

-99 CTWLISRALQDAHG
+99 CTWLISHAMQDAHG
-113 ISHARINLGTGLAEI
+113 ISHTRINLGTGRAEI

-153 PDKNDDNQRRER
+153 PDEEDNKQRRER

-196 IDREYEQLL
+196 IDHEYEQLL

-255 YHTVIGRGEIYYDG
+255 YHTLIGRGEIYYDG

-305 VYKYNDSGETQ
+305 VYKYDDSGETQ

-337 PVDGEITHGA
+337 PVDGEITGGA
-347 SRIDEQMLTGESTPQ
+347 SRIDENMLTGESTPQ
-362 YKTIGDRVHA
+362 YKTSGDRVHA
-372 GSTNLQSPLDIRVSQ
+372 GSTNLQSPLDIRVTQ

-409 PQIDRNEALAQHTV
+409 PQIDRNQALAQQTV
-423 LAVLIFAAAGYLLWQ
+423 LAVLVLAAAGYLLWQ
-438 FIDPARAFD
+438 WIDSTRAFD

-480 ILIKNSNTLDRLNH
+480 ILIKNSNTLDRLTH

-513 QQSDYYGNPARLLAI
+513 RRSDYYGEPRRLLAI

-550 TVSMD
+550 GVTMD

-562 KGISGDCDGSRW
+562 KGISGDYDGSRW
-574 HIGSAAYMQEN
+574 YIGSAAYMQEN
-585 GVEGFPPSPCGGGD
+585 GVEIPP
-599 GGGVRPHTAA
+599 
-609 AETSTE
+609 AEQ
-615 LPPPPVGEGWGGVRS
+615 PPPPVGEGWDGVYP
-630 HTADAESSTEQPP
+630 HTTDAGWP
-643 LLQGAP
+643 L
-649 ADVGRPF
+649 
-656 MADTKNVGHKCPTCE
+656 MADKNNVGHKYPTYE
-671 AHNPL
+671 ENTPL
-676 PCEAGEGRGGSV
+676 PCEAGEGWGGGV
-688 EKSRVAT
+688 KKFRVAT
-695 TENNAEMPTATETP
+695 PKNDVETPTATETP
-709 ANLPPPPV
+709 TEQPPPPV
-717 GEGGGGGSVR
+717 EDWNSAFEGRENWGGVR
-727 SAISDAETSS
+727 SDSPLPQWGRGRGWGLPAHLTSESATNETD
-737 GKTANPS
+737 
-744 PIAAATTT
+744 TTT
-752 VTNHGAPQYPADE
+752 T
-765 TAPGEPLV
+765 
-773 TPPHPSPTGGGSAM
+773 
-787 AATLRA
+787 
-793 AAESSTELPPPLQG
+793 
-807 APAPAAGEGRG
+807 
-818 GGSARSAISDA
+818 
-829 ETSSGKTAN
+829 
-838 PSPTAAPET
+838 
-847 TNHVYL
+847 HVYL
-853 AENHELRAHYQL
+853 AENRTLRAHYQL

-876 LAQLKTRYHLAIA
+876 LTQLQSHYHLAIA
-889 SGDRADNVARLA
+889 SGDRAENVVRLA
-901 ARYGIEDWHGGLD
+901 ARYSIADWHGGLD

-963 DIVLLR
+963 DIVLLKN
-969 HGPEALPYLL
+969 GPEALPYLL
-979 DLAARSRRIT
+979 ELAARSRRIT
-989 RQNLIW
+989 RQNLAW

-1015 IAALGMSASSLLVI
+1015 IAALGMSTSSLLVI

-1036 RTAPPPSAE
+1036 RTPPPPVTE

>member
-1 MSACYHCQQPIPPG
+1 MNCYHCQQPVPAG
-15 INITDDHGHH
+15 IHITDDHGHA
-25 YCCHACQA
+25 YCCHACEA
-33 VAQIINAHHLDQYYQ
+33 VAHIISAHHLEQYYQ

-68 YDIPEIAAQYTY
+68 YDLPEIAAQYTY
-80 KDGDEQEIHLYID
+80 KDGDDQEIHLYID

-99 CTWLISRALQDAHG
+99 CTWLISHALQDAHG
-113 ISHARINLGTGLAEI
+113 ISHTRINLGTGRAEI

-153 PDKNDDNQRRER
+153 PDEEDNKQRRER

-196 IDREYEQLL
+196 IDHEYEQLL

-255 YHTVIGRGEIYYDG
+255 YHTLIGRGEIYYDG

-305 VYKYNDSGETQ
+305 VYKYNDRGEAQ

-337 PVDGEITHGA
+337 PVDGEITGGA
-347 SRIDEQMLTGESTPQ
+347 SRIDENMLTGESTPQ
-362 YKTIGDRVHA
+362 YKTSGDRVHA
-372 GSTNLQSPLDIRVSQ
+372 GSTNLQSPLDIRVTQ

-409 PQIDRNEALAQHTV
+409 PQIDRNQALAQQTV
-423 LAVLIFAAAGYLLWQ
+423 LAVLILAAAGYLLWQ
-438 FIDPARAFD
+438 WIEPARAFD

-480 ILIKNSNTLDRLNH
+480 ILIKNSNTLDRLTH

-513 QQSDYYGNPARLLAI
+513 RRSDYYGEPQRLLAI

-550 TVSMD
+550 NVAMD

-562 KGISGDCDGSRW
+562 KGISGDYDGSRW

-585 GVEGFPPSPCGGGD
+585 GVEIPPAD
-599 GGGVRPHTAA
+599 
-609 AETSTE
+609 
-615 LPPPPVGEGWGGVRS
+615 LPPPPVGEGWGGGV
-630 HTADAESSTEQPP
+630 
-643 LLQGAP
+643 
-649 ADVGRPF
+649 
-656 MADTKNVGHKCPTCE
+656 K
-671 AHNPL
+671 
-676 PCEAGEGRGGSV
+676 
-688 EKSRVAT
+688 KSRMAT
-695 TENNAEMPTATETP
+695 TDNKAVPCDP
-709 ANLPPPPV
+709 KL
-717 GEGGGGGSVR
+717 
-727 SAISDAETSS
+727 
-737 GKTANPS
+737 
-744 PIAAATTT
+744 
-752 VTNHGAPQYPADE
+752 
-765 TAPGEPLV
+765 
-773 TPPHPSPTGGGSAM
+773 TPPRPSPTGGGSAL
-787 AATLRA
+787 T
-793 AAESSTELPPPLQG
+793 
-807 APAPAAGEGRG
+807 
-818 GGSARSAISDA
+818 DA
-829 ETSSGKTAN
+829 N
-838 PSPTAAPET
+838 T
-847 TNHVYL
+847 THVYL
-853 AENHELRAHYQL
+853 AENRELRAHYQL
-865 GDPERANLAAT
+865 GDPERDNLAAT
-876 LAQLKTRYHLAIA
+876 LARLQAHYHLAIA
-889 SGDRADNVARLA
+889 SGDRAENVARLA
-901 ARYGIEDWHGGLD
+901 ARYGITDRHGGLA

-963 DIVLLR
+963 DIVLLKN
-969 HGPEALPYLL
+969 GPEALPYLL

-1015 IAALGMSASSLLVI
+1015 IAALGMSTSSLLVI

-1036 RTAPPPSAE
+1036 RTLPPPATE

>member
-1 MSACYHCQQPIPPG
+1 MNCYHCQQPVPAG
-15 INITDDHGHH
+15 IHITDDHGHA
-25 YCCHACQA
+25 YCCHACEA
-33 VAQIINAHHLDQYYQ
+33 VAHIISAHHLEQYYQ

-68 YDIPEIAAQYTY
+68 YDLPEIAAQYTY
-80 KDGDEQEIHLYID
+80 KDGDDQEIHLYID

-99 CTWLISRALQDAHG
+99 CTWLISHALQDAHG
-113 ISHARINLGTGLAEI
+113 INHTRINLGTGRAEI

-153 PDKNDDNQRRER
+153 PDEEDNKQRRER

-196 IDREYEQLL
+196 IDHEYEQLL

-255 YHTVIGRGEIYYDG
+255 YHTLIGRGEIYYDG

-305 VYKYNDSGETQ
+305 VYKHDGDTLR

-337 PVDGEITHGA
+337 PVDGEITGGA
-347 SRIDEQMLTGESTPQ
+347 SRIDENMLTGESTPQ
-362 YKTIGDRVHA
+362 YKTSGDRVHA
-372 GSTNLQSPLDIRVSQ
+372 GSTNLQSPLDIRVTQ

-409 PQIDRNEALAQHTV
+409 PQIDRNQALAQQTV
-423 LAVLIFAAAGYLLWQ
+423 LAVLILAAAGYLLWQ
-438 FIDPARAFD
+438 WIEPARAFD

-480 ILIKNSNTLDRLNH
+480 ILIKNSNTLDRLTH

-513 QQSDYYGNPARLLAI
+513 RRSDYYGEPRRLLAI

-550 TVSMD
+550 NVAMD

-562 KGISGDCDGSRW
+562 KGISGDYDGSRW

-585 GVEGFPPSPCGGGD
+585 GVEIPPP
-599 GGGVRPHTAA
+599 
-609 AETSTE
+609 EQ
-615 LPPPPVGEGWGGVRS
+615 PPPPVGEGWGG
-630 HTADAESSTEQPP
+630 
-643 LLQGAP
+643 G
-649 ADVGRPF
+649 
-656 MADTKNVGHKCPTCE
+656 
-671 AHNPL
+671 
-676 PCEAGEGRGGSV
+676 V
-688 EKSRVAT
+688 EKSRMAT
-695 TENNAEMPTATETP
+695 TDNKAVPCDP
-709 ANLPPPPV
+709 KL
-717 GEGGGGGSVR
+717 
-727 SAISDAETSS
+727 
-737 GKTANPS
+737 
-744 PIAAATTT
+744 
-752 VTNHGAPQYPADE
+752 
-765 TAPGEPLV
+765 
-773 TPPHPSPTGGGSAM
+773 TPPRPSPTGGGSAL
-787 AATLRA
+787 T
-793 AAESSTELPPPLQG
+793 
-807 APAPAAGEGRG
+807 
-818 GGSARSAISDA
+818 DA
-829 ETSSGKTAN
+829 N
-838 PSPTAAPET
+838 T
-847 TNHVYL
+847 THVYL
-853 AENHELRAHYQL
+853 AENCELRAHYQL
-865 GDPERANLAAT
+865 GDPERENLAAT
-876 LAQLKTRYHLAIA
+876 LARLQAHYHLAIA
-889 SGDRADNVARLA
+889 SGDRAENVARLA
-901 ARYGIEDWHGGLD
+901 ARYGITDRHGGLD

-963 DIVLLR
+963 DIVLLKN
-969 HGPEALPYLL
+969 GPEALPYLL
-979 DLAARSRRIT
+979 ELAARSSRIT

-1015 IAALGMSASSLLVI
+1015 IAALGMSTSSLLVI

-1036 RTAPPPSAE
+1036 RTPPPPATE

>member
-1 MSACYHCQQPIPPG
+1 MSACYHCQQSIAAG
-15 INITDDHGHH
+15 IHIQDAHGHR
-25 YCCHACQA
+25 YCCHACEA
-33 VAQIINAHHLDQYYQ
+33 VAQIISAHHLDQYYQ
-48 VRDRPAPRPE
+48 VRDRPAPRPA
-58 HPYDP
+58 HLYDP

-113 ISHARINLGTGLAEI
+113 INHARINLGTGLAEI

-153 PDKNDDNQRRER
+153 PDKTDDSQRRER

-205 RWISLLCSA
+205 RWISLICSA
-214 PVMLYAGYPYLKNAW
+214 PVMLYSGYPYLKNAW

-255 YHTVIGRGEIYYDG
+255 YHTLIGRGEIYYDG

-305 VYKYNDSGETQ
+305 VYKYDDSGEPR

-409 PQIDRNEALAQHTV
+409 PQIDRNEALARQTV
-423 LAVLIFAAAGYLLWQ
+423 LAVLILAAAGYLLWQ
-438 FIDPARAFD
+438 IIDPARAFD

-462 LATPTVL
+462 LATPTVI

-513 QQSDYYGNPARLLAI
+513 QQSDYYGDPARLLAI

-550 TVSMD
+550 TVAMD

-585 GVEGFPPSPCGGGD
+585 GVAIPP
-599 GGGVRPHTAA
+599 
-609 AETSTE
+609 AEQPPFATQ
-615 LPPPPVGEGWGGVRS
+615 LPPPVGEGWGGVRP

-676 PCEAGEGRGGSV
+676 PCEAGEGRGGGV

-695 TENNAEMPTATETP
+695 TENNAETPTATETP
-709 ANLPPPPV
+709 TNLPPPPV
-717 GEGGGGGSVR
+717 GEGWGGGS
-727 SAISDAETSS
+727 E
-737 GKTANPS
+737 KQTAD
-744 PIAAATTT
+744 
-752 VTNHGAPQYPADE
+752 TN
-765 TAPGEPLV
+765 
-773 TPPHPSPTGGGSAM
+773 
-787 AATLRA
+787 
-793 AAESSTELPPPLQG
+793 
-807 APAPAAGEGRG
+807 
-818 GGSARSAISDA
+818 
-829 ETSSGKTAN
+829 
-838 PSPTAAPET
+838 

-901 ARYGIEDWHGGLD
+901 ARYGITDHHGGLD

-963 DIVLLR
+963 DIVLLKN
-969 HGPEALPYLL
+969 GPEALPYLL

-1036 RTAPPPSAE
+1036 RTAPPPVTE

>member
-1 MSACYHCQQPIPPG
+1 MNCYHCQQPVPAG
-15 INITDDHGHH
+15 IHITDDHGHA
-25 YCCHACQA
+25 YCCHACEA
-33 VAQIINAHHLDQYYQ
+33 VAHIISAHHLEQYYQ

-68 YDIPEIAAQYTY
+68 YDLPEIAAQYTY
-80 KDGDEQEIHLYID
+80 KDGDDQEIHLYID

-99 CTWLISRALQDAHG
+99 CTWLISHALQDAHG
-113 ISHARINLGTGLAEI
+113 ISHTRINLGTGRAEI

-153 PDKNDDNQRRER
+153 PDEEDNKQRRER

-196 IDREYEQLL
+196 IDHEYEQLL

-255 YHTVIGRGEIYYDG
+255 YHTLIGRGEIYYDG

-305 VYKYNDSGETQ
+305 VYKHDGDTLR

-337 PVDGEITHGA
+337 PVDGEITGGA
-347 SRIDEQMLTGESTPQ
+347 SRIDENMLTGESTPQ
-362 YKTIGDRVHA
+362 YKTSGDRVHA
-372 GSTNLQSPLDIRVSQ
+372 GSTNLQSPLDIRVTQ

-409 PQIDRNEALAQHTV
+409 PQIDRNQALAQQTV
-423 LAVLIFAAAGYLLWQ
+423 LAVLILAAAGYLLWQ
-438 FIDPARAFD
+438 WIDPARAFD

-513 QQSDYYGNPARLLAI
+513 QQSDYHGNPARLLAI

-562 KGISGDCDGSRW
+562 KGISGDYDGSRW

-585 GVEGFPPSPCGGGD
+585 GVEIPPAD
-599 GGGVRPHTAA
+599 
-609 AETSTE
+609 

-630 HTADAESSTEQPP
+630 HTADADTTTDAGWP
-643 LLQGAP
+643 L
-649 ADVGRPF
+649 
-656 MADTKNVGHKCPTCE
+656 MADKNNVGHKYPTYE
-671 AHNPL
+671 ENTPL
-676 PCEAGEGRGGSV
+676 PCEAGEGWGGGV
-688 EKSRVAT
+688 EKSRMAT
-695 TENNAEMPTATETP
+695 TDNKAVPCDP
-709 ANLPPPPV
+709 KL
-717 GEGGGGGSVR
+717 
-727 SAISDAETSS
+727 
-737 GKTANPS
+737 
-744 PIAAATTT
+744 
-752 VTNHGAPQYPADE
+752 
-765 TAPGEPLV
+765 
-773 TPPHPSPTGGGSAM
+773 TPPRPSPTGGGSAL
-787 AATLRA
+787 T
-793 AAESSTELPPPLQG
+793 
-807 APAPAAGEGRG
+807 
-818 GGSARSAISDA
+818 DA
-829 ETSSGKTAN
+829 N
-838 PSPTAAPET
+838 T
-847 TNHVYL
+847 THVYL
-853 AENHELRAHYQL
+853 AENRELRAHYQL
-865 GDPERANLAAT
+865 GDPERDNLAAT
-876 LAQLKTRYHLAIA
+876 LARLQAHYHLAIA
-889 SGDRADNVARLA
+889 SGDRAENVARLA
-901 ARYGIEDWHGGLD
+901 ARYGITDRHGGLD

-963 DIVLLR
+963 DIVLLKN
-969 HGPEALPYLL
+969 GPEALPYLL

-1015 IAALGMSASSLLVI
+1015 IAALGMSTSSLLVI

-1036 RTAPPPSAE
+1036 RTLPPPAAE

>member
-1 MSACYHCQQPIPPG
+1 MNCYHCQQPVPAG
-15 INITDDHGHH
+15 IHITDDHGHA
-25 YCCHACQA
+25 YCCHACEA
-33 VAQIINAHHLDQYYQ
+33 VAHIISAHHLEQYYQ

-68 YDIPEIAAQYTY
+68 YDLPEIAAQYTY
-80 KDGDEQEIHLYID
+80 KDGDDQEIHLYID

-99 CTWLISRALQDAHG
+99 CTWLISHALQDAHG
-113 ISHARINLGTGLAEI
+113 ISHTRINLGTGRAEI

-153 PDKNDDNQRRER
+153 PDEEDNKQRRER

-196 IDREYEQLL
+196 IDHEYEQLL

-255 YHTVIGRGEIYYDG
+255 YHTLIGRGEIYYDG

-305 VYKYNDSGETQ
+305 VYKYNDRGETQ
-316 LVPLPTIQPGDHIR
+316 LVPLPAIQPGDHIR

-337 PVDGEITHGA
+337 PVDGEITGGA
-347 SRIDEQMLTGESTPQ
+347 SRIDENMLTGESTPQ
-362 YKTIGDRVHA
+362 YKTSGDRVHA
-372 GSTNLQSPLDIRVSQ
+372 GSTNLQSPLDIRVTQ

-409 PQIDRNEALAQHTV
+409 PQIDRNQALAQQTV
-423 LAVLIFAAAGYLLWQ
+423 LAVLILAAAGYLLWQ
-438 FIDPARAFD
+438 WIDPARAFD

-480 ILIKNSNTLDRLNH
+480 ILIKNSNTLDRLTH

-513 QQSDYYGNPARLLAI
+513 RRSDYYGEPRRLLAI

-550 TVSMD
+550 NVAMD

-562 KGISGDCDGSRW
+562 KGISGDYDGSRW

-585 GVEGFPPSPCGGGD
+585 GVEIPP
-599 GGGVRPHTAA
+599 
-609 AETSTE
+609 AEQ
-615 LPPPPVGEGWGGVRS
+615 PPPPVGESWDGAYP
-630 HTADAESSTEQPP
+630 HTTDADTTTD
-643 LLQGAP
+643 
-649 ADVGRPF
+649 ADWSL
-656 MADTKNVGHKCPTCE
+656 MADKNNVGHKYPTYE
-671 AHNPL
+671 ENNPL
-676 PCEAGEGRGGSV
+676 PCEAGEGWGGGV
-688 EKSRVAT
+688 EKSRMAT
-695 TENNAEMPTATETP
+695 TDNKAVPCDP
-709 ANLPPPPV
+709 KLPPP
-717 GEGGGGGSVR
+717 R
-727 SAISDAETSS
+727 
-737 GKTANPS
+737 
-744 PIAAATTT
+744 
-752 VTNHGAPQYPADE
+752 
-765 TAPGEPLV
+765 
-773 TPPHPSPTGGGSAM
+773 PSPTGGGSAL
-787 AATLRA
+787 T
-793 AAESSTELPPPLQG
+793 
-807 APAPAAGEGRG
+807 
-818 GGSARSAISDA
+818 DA
-829 ETSSGKTAN
+829 N
-838 PSPTAAPET
+838 T
-847 TNHVYL
+847 THVYL
-853 AENHELRAHYQL
+853 AENRELRAHYQL
-865 GDPERANLAAT
+865 GDPERDNLAAT
-876 LAQLKTRYHLAIA
+876 LARLQAHYHLAIA
-889 SGDRADNVARLA
+889 SGDRAENVARLA
-901 ARYGIEDWHGGLD
+901 ARYGITDRRGSLD

-963 DIVLLR
+963 DIVLLKN
-969 HGPEALPYLL
+969 GPEALPYLL

-1015 IAALGMSASSLLVI
+1015 IAALGMSTSSLLVI

-1036 RTAPPPSAE
+1036 RTLPPPATE

>member
-1 MSACYHCQQPIPPG
+1 MNCYHCQQPVPAG
-15 INITDDHGHH
+15 IHITDDHGHA
-25 YCCHACQA
+25 YCCHACEA
-33 VAQIINAHHLDQYYQ
+33 VAHIISAHHLEQYYQ

-68 YDIPEIAAQYTY
+68 YDLPEIAAQYTY
-80 KDGDEQEIHLYID
+80 KDGDDQEIHLYID

-99 CTWLISRALQDAHG
+99 CTWLISHALQDAHG
-113 ISHARINLGTGLAEI
+113 INHTRINLGTGRAEI

-153 PDKNDDNQRRER
+153 PDEEDNKQRRER

-229 LGLRH
+229 IGLRH
-234 RQPNMDLP
+234 RHPNMDLP

-255 YHTVIGRGEIYYDG
+255 YHTLIGRGEIYYDG

-305 VYKYNDSGETQ
+305 VYKYNDRGEAQ

-337 PVDGEITHGA
+337 PVDGEITGGA
-347 SRIDEQMLTGESTPQ
+347 SRIDENMLTGESTPQ
-362 YKTIGDRVHA
+362 YKTSGDRVHA
-372 GSTNLQSPLDIRVSQ
+372 GSTNLQSPLDIRVTQ

-401 ARAEQHRS
+401 ARTEQHRS
-409 PQIDRNEALAQHTV
+409 PQIDRNQALAQQTV
-423 LAVLIFAAAGYLLWQ
+423 LAVLILAAAGYLLWQ
-438 FIDPARAFD
+438 WIDPARAFD

-480 ILIKNSNTLDRLNH
+480 ILIKNSNTLDRLTH

-513 QQSDYYGNPARLLAI
+513 RRSDYYGEPQRLLAI

-550 TVSMD
+550 NVAMD

-562 KGISGDCDGSRW
+562 KGISGDYDGSRW

-585 GVEGFPPSPCGGGD
+585 GVAIP
-599 GGGVRPHTAA
+599 
-609 AETSTE
+609 
-615 LPPPPVGEGWGGVRS
+615 L
-630 HTADAESSTEQPP
+630 AD
-643 LLQGAP
+643 
-649 ADVGRPF
+649 
-656 MADTKNVGHKCPTCE
+656 
-671 AHNPL
+671 
-676 PCEAGEGRGGSV
+676 
-688 EKSRVAT
+688 
-695 TENNAEMPTATETP
+695 
-709 ANLPPPPV
+709 
-717 GEGGGGGSVR
+717 
-727 SAISDAETSS
+727 
-737 GKTANPS
+737 
-744 PIAAATTT
+744 
-752 VTNHGAPQYPADE
+752 
-765 TAPGEPLV
+765 
-773 TPPHPSPTGGGSAM
+773 
-787 AATLRA
+787 
-793 AAESSTELPPPLQG
+793 LPPPLQD
-807 APAPAAGEGRG
+807 ALASAAGEGRG
-818 GGSARSAISDA
+818 GGKPDRLTAAASTAIPNNEIEQPAAA
-829 ETSSGKTAN
+829 ETPAT
-838 PSPTAAPET
+838 PENT
-847 TNHVYL
+847 SHVYL
-853 AENHELRAHYQL
+853 AENRELRAHYQL
-865 GDPERANLAAT
+865 GDPERDNLAAT
-876 LAQLKTRYHLAIA
+876 LARLQAHYHLAIA
-889 SGDRADNVARLA
+889 SGDRAENVARLA
-901 ARYGIEDWHGGLD
+901 ARYGITDWHGGLD

-963 DIVLLR
+963 DIVLLKN
-969 HGPEALPYLL
+969 GPEALPYLL

-1015 IAALGMSASSLLVI
+1015 IAALGMSTSSLLVI

-1036 RTAPPPSAE
+1036 RTPPPPAAE

>member
-1 MSACYHCQQPIPPG
+1 MNCYHCQQPVPAG
-15 INITDDHGHH
+15 IHITDDHGHA
-25 YCCHACQA
+25 YCCHACEA
-33 VAQIINAHHLDQYYQ
+33 VAHIISAHHLEQYYQ

-68 YDIPEIAAQYTY
+68 YDLPEIAAQYTY
-80 KDGDEQEIHLYID
+80 KDGDDQEIHLYID

-99 CTWLISRALQDAHG
+99 CTWLISHALQDAHG
-113 ISHARINLGTGLAEI
+113 ISHTRINLGTGRAEI

-153 PDKNDDNQRRER
+153 PDEEDNKQRRER

-196 IDREYEQLL
+196 IDHEYEQLL

-255 YHTVIGRGEIYYDG
+255 YHTLIGRGEIYYDG

-305 VYKYNDSGETQ
+305 VYKYNDRGETQ

-337 PVDGEITHGA
+337 PVDGEITGGA
-347 SRIDEQMLTGESTPQ
+347 SRIDENMLTGESTPQ
-362 YKTIGDRVHA
+362 YKTSGDRVHA
-372 GSTNLQSPLDIRVSQ
+372 GSTNLQSPLDIRVTQ

-409 PQIDRNEALAQHTV
+409 PQIDRNQALAQQTV
-423 LAVLIFAAAGYLLWQ
+423 LAVLILAAAGYLLWQ
-438 FIDPARAFD
+438 WIDPTRAFD

-480 ILIKNSNTLDRLNH
+480 ILIKNSNTLDRLTH

-513 QQSDYYGNPARLLAI
+513 RRSDYYGEPRRLLAI

-550 TVSMD
+550 NVAMD

-562 KGISGDCDGSRW
+562 KGISGDYDGSRW

-585 GVEGFPPSPCGGGD
+585 GVEIPP
-599 GGGVRPHTAA
+599 
-609 AETSTE
+609 TE
-615 LPPPPVGEGWGGVRS
+615 QPPPPVGEGWGGVRS
-630 HTADAESSTEQPP
+630 HTADADTTTDAGWP
-643 LLQGAP
+643 L
-649 ADVGRPF
+649 
-656 MADTKNVGHKCPTCE
+656 MADKNNVGHKYPTYE
-671 AHNPL
+671 ENNPL
-676 PCEAGEGRGGSV
+676 PCEAGEGWGGGV
-688 EKSRVAT
+688 EKSRMAT
-695 TENNAEMPTATETP
+695 TDNKAVPCDP
-709 ANLPPPPV
+709 KL
-717 GEGGGGGSVR
+717 
-727 SAISDAETSS
+727 
-737 GKTANPS
+737 
-744 PIAAATTT
+744 
-752 VTNHGAPQYPADE
+752 
-765 TAPGEPLV
+765 
-773 TPPHPSPTGGGSAM
+773 TPPRPSPTGGGSAL
-787 AATLRA
+787 T
-793 AAESSTELPPPLQG
+793 
-807 APAPAAGEGRG
+807 
-818 GGSARSAISDA
+818 DA
-829 ETSSGKTAN
+829 N
-838 PSPTAAPET
+838 T
-847 TNHVYL
+847 THVYL
-853 AENHELRAHYQL
+853 AENRELRAHYQL
-865 GDPERANLAAT
+865 GDPERDNLAAT
-876 LAQLKTRYHLAIA
+876 LARLQAHYHLAIA
-889 SGDRADNVARLA
+889 SGDRAENVARLA
-901 ARYGIEDWHGGLD
+901 ARYGITDRHGGLD

-963 DIVLLR
+963 DIVLLKN
-969 HGPEALPYLL
+969 GPEALPYLL

-1015 IAALGMSASSLLVI
+1015 IAALGMSTSSLLVI

-1036 RTAPPPSAE
+1036 RTPPPPATE

>member
-1 MSACYHCQQPIPPG
+1 MNCYHCQQPVPAG
-15 INITDDHGHH
+15 IHITDDHGHA
-25 YCCHACQA
+25 YCCHACEA
-33 VAQIINAHHLDQYYQ
+33 VAHIISAHHLEQYYQ

-68 YDIPEIAAQYTY
+68 YDLPEIAAQYTY
-80 KDGDEQEIHLYID
+80 KDGDDQEIHLYID

-99 CTWLISRALQDAHG
+99 CTWLISHALQDAHG
-113 ISHARINLGTGLAEI
+113 ISHTRINLGTGRAEI

-153 PDKNDDNQRRER
+153 PDEEDNKQRRER

-196 IDREYEQLL
+196 IDHEYEQLL

-255 YHTVIGRGEIYYDG
+255 YHTLIGRGEIYYDG

-305 VYKYNDSGETQ
+305 VYKYNDRGETQ
-316 LVPLPTIQPGDHIR
+316 LVPLPAIQPGDHIR

-337 PVDGEITHGA
+337 PVDGEITGGA
-347 SRIDEQMLTGESTPQ
+347 SRIDENMLTGESTPQ
-362 YKTIGDRVHA
+362 YKTSGDRVHA
-372 GSTNLQSPLDIRVSQ
+372 GSTNLQSPLDIRVTQ

-409 PQIDRNEALAQHTV
+409 PQIDRNQALAQQTV
-423 LAVLIFAAAGYLLWQ
+423 LAVLILAAAGYLLWQ
-438 FIDPARAFD
+438 WIEPARAFD

-480 ILIKNSNTLDRLNH
+480 ILIKNSNTLDRLTH

-513 QQSDYYGNPARLLAI
+513 RRSDYYGEPRRLLAI

-550 TVSMD
+550 NVAMD

-562 KGISGDCDGSRW
+562 KGISGDYDGSRW

-585 GVEGFPPSPCGGGD
+585 GVEIPP
-599 GGGVRPHTAA
+599 
-609 AETSTE
+609 TE
-615 LPPPPVGEGWGGVRS
+615 QPPPPVGEGWGGAYP
-630 HTADAESSTEQPP
+630 HTADADTTTDAGWP
-643 LLQGAP
+643 L
-649 ADVGRPF
+649 
-656 MADTKNVGHKCPTCE
+656 MADKNNVGHKYPTYE
-671 AHNPL
+671 ENNPR
-676 PCEAGEGRGGSV
+676 PCEAGEGWGGGV
-688 EKSRVAT
+688 EKSRMAT
-695 TENNAEMPTATETP
+695 TDNKAVPCDP
-709 ANLPPPPV
+709 KL
-717 GEGGGGGSVR
+717 
-727 SAISDAETSS
+727 
-737 GKTANPS
+737 
-744 PIAAATTT
+744 
-752 VTNHGAPQYPADE
+752 
-765 TAPGEPLV
+765 
-773 TPPHPSPTGGGSAM
+773 TPPRPSPTGGG
-787 AATLRA
+787 RA
-793 AAESSTELPPPLQG
+793 LT
-807 APAPAAGEGRG
+807 
-818 GGSARSAISDA
+818 DA
-829 ETSSGKTAN
+829 N
-838 PSPTAAPET
+838 T
-847 TNHVYL
+847 THVYL
-853 AENHELRAHYQL
+853 AENRELRAHYQL
-865 GDPERANLAAT
+865 GDPERDNLAAT
-876 LAQLKTRYHLAIA
+876 LARLQAHYHLAIA
-889 SGDRADNVARLA
+889 SGDRAENVARLA
-901 ARYGIEDWHGGLD
+901 ARYGITDWHGGLD

-963 DIVLLR
+963 DIVLLKN
-969 HGPEALPYLL
+969 GPEALPYLL

-1015 IAALGMSASSLLVI
+1015 IAALGMSTSSLLVI

-1036 RTAPPPSAE
+1036 RTLPPPAAE

>member
-1 MSACYHCQQPIPPG
+1 MSACYHCQQPIPAG
-15 INITDDHGHH
+15 INISDDHGHH
-25 YCCHACQA
+25 YCCHACQT

-48 VRDRPAPRPE
+48 VRDRPAPRPA

-113 ISHARINLGTGLAEI
+113 INHARINLGTGLAEI

-153 PDKNDDNQRRER
+153 PDKTDDSQRRER

-255 YHTVIGRGEIYYDG
+255 YHTLIGRGEIYYDG

-409 PQIDRNEALAQHTV
+409 PQIDRNEALARQTV
-423 LAVLIFAAAGYLLWQ
+423 LAVLILAAVGYLLWQ

-480 ILIKNSNTLDRLNH
+480 ILIKNSNTLDRLTH

-513 QQSDYYGNPARLLAI
+513 RRSDYYGEPQRLLAI

-550 TVSMD
+550 NVAMD

-562 KGISGDCDGSRW
+562 KGISGDYDGSRW

-585 GVEGFPPSPCGGGD
+585 ACGGGD
-599 GGGVRPHTAA
+599 GGGVCPHT
-609 AETSTE
+609 
-615 LPPPPVGEGWGGVRS
+615 
-630 HTADAESSTEQPP
+630 
-643 LLQGAP
+643 
-649 ADVGRPF
+649 
-656 MADTKNVGHKCPTCE
+656 
-671 AHNPL
+671 
-676 PCEAGEGRGGSV
+676 
-688 EKSRVAT
+688 
-695 TENNAEMPTATETP
+695 
-709 ANLPPPPV
+709 
-717 GEGGGGGSVR
+717 
-727 SAISDAETSS
+727 
-737 GKTANPS
+737 
-744 PIAAATTT
+744 
-752 VTNHGAPQYPADE
+752 
-765 TAPGEPLV
+765 
-773 TPPHPSPTGGGSAM
+773 
-787 AATLRA
+787 A
-793 AAESSTELPPPLQG
+793 AAESSTESPPPLQG
-807 APAPAAGEGRG
+807 APAPAAGEGWG
-818 GGSARSAISDA
+818 GGSVRLSISDA

-838 PSPTAAPET
+838 PSPTAPPET

-876 LAQLKTRYHLAIA
+876 LNLLKTRYHLAIA
-889 SGDRADNVARLA
+889 SGDRAENVARLA
-901 ARYGIEDWHGGLD
+901 ARYGIEDHHGGLD

-963 DIVLLR
+963 DIVFLR

-979 DLAARSRRIT
+979 DLATRSRRIT
-989 RQNLIW
+989 RQNLAW

-1009 GYLTPW
+1009 GHLTPW

-1029 ANALRIH
+1029 VNALRIH

>member
-1 MSACYHCQQPIPPG
+1 MNCYHCQQPVPAG
-15 INITDDHGHH
+15 IHITDDHGHA
-25 YCCHACQA
+25 YCCHACEA
-33 VAQIINAHHLDQYYQ
+33 VAHIISAHHLEQYYQ

-68 YDIPEIAAQYTY
+68 YDLPEIAAQYTY
-80 KDGDEQEIHLYID
+80 KDGDDQEIHLYID

-99 CTWLISRALQDAHG
+99 CTWLISHALQDTHG
-113 ISHARINLGTGLAEI
+113 ISHTRINLGTGRAEI

-153 PDKNDDNQRRER
+153 PDEEDNKQRRER

-196 IDREYEQLL
+196 IDHEYEQLL

-255 YHTVIGRGEIYYDG
+255 YHTLIGRGEIYYDG

-305 VYKYNDSGETQ
+305 VYKYNDRGETQ
-316 LVPLPTIQPGDHIR
+316 LVPLPAIQPGDHIR

-337 PVDGEITHGA
+337 PVDGEITGGA
-347 SRIDEQMLTGESTPQ
+347 SRIDENMLTGESTPQ
-362 YKTIGDRVHA
+362 YKTSGDRVHA
-372 GSTNLQSPLDIRVSQ
+372 GSTNLQSPLDIRVTQ

-409 PQIDRNEALAQHTV
+409 PQIDRNQALAQQTV
-423 LAVLIFAAAGYLLWQ
+423 LAVLILAAAGYLLWQ
-438 FIDPARAFD
+438 WIEPARAFD

-480 ILIKNSNTLDRLNH
+480 ILIKNSNTLDRLTH

-513 QQSDYYGNPARLLAI
+513 RRSDYYGEPRRLLAI

-550 TVSMD
+550 NVAMD

-562 KGISGDCDGSRW
+562 KGISGDYDGSRW

-585 GVEGFPPSPCGGGD
+585 GVEIPPP
-599 GGGVRPHTAA
+599 
-609 AETSTE
+609 EQ
-615 LPPPPVGEGWGGVRS
+615 PPPPVGEGWGGVRS
-630 HTADAESSTEQPP
+630 HTADADTTTDAGWS
-643 LLQGAP
+643 L
-649 ADVGRPF
+649 
-656 MADTKNVGHKCPTCE
+656 MADKNNVGHKYPTYE
-671 AHNPL
+671 ENNPL
-676 PCEAGEGRGGSV
+676 PCEAGEGWGGGV
-688 EKSRVAT
+688 EKSRMAT
-695 TENNAEMPTATETP
+695 TDNKAVPCDP
-709 ANLPPPPV
+709 KLPPP
-717 GEGGGGGSVR
+717 R
-727 SAISDAETSS
+727 
-737 GKTANPS
+737 
-744 PIAAATTT
+744 
-752 VTNHGAPQYPADE
+752 
-765 TAPGEPLV
+765 
-773 TPPHPSPTGGGSAM
+773 PSPTGGGSAL
-787 AATLRA
+787 T
-793 AAESSTELPPPLQG
+793 
-807 APAPAAGEGRG
+807 
-818 GGSARSAISDA
+818 DA
-829 ETSSGKTAN
+829 N
-838 PSPTAAPET
+838 T
-847 TNHVYL
+847 THVYL
-853 AENHELRAHYQL
+853 AENRELRAHYQL
-865 GDPERANLAAT
+865 GDPERDNLAAT
-876 LAQLKTRYHLAIA
+876 LARLQAHYHLAIA
-889 SGDRADNVARLA
+889 SGDRAENVARLA
-901 ARYGIEDWHGGLD
+901 ARYGITDRHGGLD

-963 DIVLLR
+963 DIVLLKN
-969 HGPEALPYLL
+969 GPEALPYLL

-1015 IAALGMSASSLLVI
+1015 IAALGMSTSSLLVI

-1036 RTAPPPSAE
+1036 RTLPPPATE

>member
-1 MSACYHCQQPIPPG
+1 MNCYHCQQPVPAG
-15 INITDDHGHH
+15 IHITDDHGHA
-25 YCCHACQA
+25 YCCHACEA
-33 VAQIINAHHLDQYYQ
+33 VAHIISAHHLEQYYQ

-68 YDIPEIAAQYTY
+68 YDLPEIAAQYTY
-80 KDGDEQEIHLYID
+80 KDGDDQEIHLYID

-99 CTWLISRALQDAHG
+99 CTWLISHALQDAHG
-113 ISHARINLGTGLAEI
+113 ISHTRINLGTGRAEI

-153 PDKNDDNQRRER
+153 PDEEDYKQRRER

-196 IDREYEQLL
+196 IDHEYEQLL

-255 YHTVIGRGEIYYDG
+255 YHTLIGRGEIYYDG

-305 VYKYNDSGETQ
+305 VYKYNDRGEAQ

-337 PVDGEITHGA
+337 PVDGEITGGA
-347 SRIDEQMLTGESTPQ
+347 SRIDENMLTGESTPQ
-362 YKTIGDRVHA
+362 YKTSGDRVHA
-372 GSTNLQSPLDIRVSQ
+372 GSTNLQSPLDIRVTQ

-409 PQIDRNEALAQHTV
+409 PQIDRNQALAQQTV
-423 LAVLIFAAAGYLLWQ
+423 LAVLILAAVGYLLWQ
-438 FIDPARAFD
+438 WIEPARAFD

-494 IRRILFDK
+494 IRCILFDK

-513 QQSDYYGNPARLLAI
+513 QQSDYYGDPARLLAI

-585 GVEGFPPSPCGGGD
+585 GVEIPSS
-599 GGGVRPHTAA
+599 
-609 AETSTE
+609 EL
-615 LPPPPVGEGWGGVRS
+615 LPPLQGVPAPAAGEGWGG
-630 HTADAESSTEQPP
+630 
-643 LLQGAP
+643 
-649 ADVGRPF
+649 
-656 MADTKNVGHKCPTCE
+656 
-671 AHNPL
+671 
-676 PCEAGEGRGGSV
+676 
-688 EKSRVAT
+688 
-695 TENNAEMPTATETP
+695 
-709 ANLPPPPV
+709 
-717 GEGGGGGSVR
+717 GSVR
-727 SAISDAETSS
+727 FAVSDIEASS
-737 GKTANPS
+737 SETANPS
-744 PIAAATTT
+744 PTAATTT
-752 VTNHGAPQYPADE
+752 AATNHGAPQYPADE

-773 TPPHPSPTGGGSAM
+773 TPPNPSPTGGGSAM

-989 RQNLIW
+989 RQNLAW

-1009 GYLTPW
+1009 GHLTPW

-1036 RTAPPPSAE
+1036 RTAPPPATE

>member
-1 MSACYHCQQPIPPG
+1 MNCYHCQQPVPAG
-15 INITDDHGHH
+15 IHITDDHGHA
-25 YCCHACQA
+25 YCCHACEA
-33 VAQIINAHHLDQYYQ
+33 VAHIISAHHLEQYYQ

-68 YDIPEIAAQYTY
+68 YDLPEIAAQYTY
-80 KDGDEQEIHLYID
+80 KDGDDQEIHLYID

-99 CTWLISRALQDAHG
+99 CTWLISHALQDAHG
-113 ISHARINLGTGLAEI
+113 ISHTRINLGTGRAEI

-153 PDKNDDNQRRER
+153 PDEEDNKQRRER

-196 IDREYEQLL
+196 IDHEYEQLL

-255 YHTVIGRGEIYYDG
+255 YHTLIGRGEIYYDG

-305 VYKYNDSGETQ
+305 VYKYNDRGEAQ

-337 PVDGEITHGA
+337 PVDGEITGGA
-347 SRIDEQMLTGESTPQ
+347 SRIDENMLTGESTPQ
-362 YKTIGDRVHA
+362 YKTSGDRVHA
-372 GSTNLQSPLDIRVSQ
+372 GSTNLQSPLNIRVTQ

-409 PQIDRNEALAQHTV
+409 PQIDRNQALAQQTV
-423 LAVLIFAAAGYLLWQ
+423 LAVLILAAAGYLLWQ
-438 FIDPARAFD
+438 WIEPARAFD

-480 ILIKNSNTLDRLNH
+480 ILIKNSNTLDRLTH

-513 QQSDYYGNPARLLAI
+513 RRSDYYGEPQRLLAI

-550 TVSMD
+550 GVTMD

-562 KGISGDCDGSRW
+562 KGISGDYDGSRW

-585 GVEGFPPSPCGGGD
+585 GVEIPP
-599 GGGVRPHTAA
+599 
-609 AETSTE
+609 AEQ
-615 LPPPPVGEGWGGVRS
+615 PPPPVGEGRGGVYP
-630 HTADAESSTEQPP
+630 HTTDADWS
-643 LLQGAP
+643 L
-649 ADVGRPF
+649 
-656 MADTKNVGHKCPTCE
+656 MADKNNVGHKYPTYE
-671 AHNPL
+671 ENNPL
-676 PCEAGEGRGGSV
+676 PCEAGEGWGGGV
-688 EKSRVAT
+688 EKSRMAT
-695 TENNAEMPTATETP
+695 TDNKAVPCDP
-709 ANLPPPPV
+709 KLPPP
-717 GEGGGGGSVR
+717 R
-727 SAISDAETSS
+727 
-737 GKTANPS
+737 
-744 PIAAATTT
+744 
-752 VTNHGAPQYPADE
+752 
-765 TAPGEPLV
+765 
-773 TPPHPSPTGGGSAM
+773 PSPTGGGSAL
-787 AATLRA
+787 T
-793 AAESSTELPPPLQG
+793 
-807 APAPAAGEGRG
+807 
-818 GGSARSAISDA
+818 DA
-829 ETSSGKTAN
+829 N
-838 PSPTAAPET
+838 T
-847 TNHVYL
+847 THVYL
-853 AENHELRAHYQL
+853 AENCELRAHYQL
-865 GDPERANLAAT
+865 GDPERDNLAAT
-876 LAQLKTRYHLAIA
+876 LARLQAHYHLAIA
-889 SGDRADNVARLA
+889 SGDRAENVARLA
-901 ARYGIEDWHGGLD
+901 ARYGITDWHGGLD

-963 DIVLLR
+963 DIVLLKN
-969 HGPEALPYLL
+969 GPEALPYLL
-979 DLAARSRRIT
+979 ELAARSRRIT
-989 RQNLIW
+989 RQNLAW

-1009 GYLTPW
+1009 GHLTPW
-1015 IAALGMSASSLLVI
+1015 IAALGMSTSSLLVI

-1036 RTAPPPSAE
+1036 RTPPPPAAE

>member
-1 MSACYHCQQPIPPG
+1 MNCYHCQQPVPAG
-15 INITDDHGHH
+15 IHITDDHGHA
-25 YCCHACQA
+25 YCCHACEA
-33 VAQIINAHHLDQYYQ
+33 VAHIISAHHLEQYYQ

-68 YDIPEIAAQYTY
+68 YDLPEIAAQYTY
-80 KDGDEQEIHLYID
+80 KDGDDQEIHLYID

-99 CTWLISRALQDAHG
+99 CTWLISHALQDAHG
-113 ISHARINLGTGLAEI
+113 INHTRINLGTGRAEI

-153 PDKNDDNQRRER
+153 PDEEDYKQRRER

-255 YHTVIGRGEIYYDG
+255 YHTLIGRGEIYYDG

-305 VYKYNDSGETQ
+305 VYKYHDSGKAQ
-316 LVPLPTIQPGDHIR
+316 LVPLPAIQPGDHIR

-347 SRIDEQMLTGESTPQ
+347 SRIDENMLTGESTPQ
-362 YKTIGDRVHA
+362 YKNVGDRVHA

-409 PQIDRNEALAQHTV
+409 PQIDRNQALAQQTV
-423 LAVLIFAAAGYLLWQ
+423 LAVLILAAAGYLLWQ
-438 FIDPARAFD
+438 WIDPTRAFD

-480 ILIKNSNTLDRLNH
+480 ILIKNSNTLDRLTH

-513 QQSDYYGNPARLLAI
+513 RRSDYYGEPQRLLAI

-550 TVSMD
+550 GVTMD

-562 KGISGDCDGSRW
+562 KGISGDYDGSRW
-574 HIGSAAYMQEN
+574 YIGSAAYMQEN
-585 GVEGFPPSPCGGGD
+585 GVEIPPAD
-599 GGGVRPHTAA
+599 
-609 AETSTE
+609 
-615 LPPPPVGEGWGGVRS
+615 LPPPPVGEGRGGVYP
-630 HTADAESSTEQPP
+630 HTTDAGWP
-643 LLQGAP
+643 L
-649 ADVGRPF
+649 
-656 MADTKNVGHKCPTCE
+656 MADKNNVGHKYPTYE
-671 AHNPL
+671 ENNPL
-676 PCEAGEGRGGSV
+676 PCEAGEGWGGGV
-688 EKSRVAT
+688 EKSRMAT
-695 TENNAEMPTATETP
+695 TDNKAVPCDP
-709 ANLPPPPV
+709 KL
-717 GEGGGGGSVR
+717 
-727 SAISDAETSS
+727 
-737 GKTANPS
+737 
-744 PIAAATTT
+744 
-752 VTNHGAPQYPADE
+752 
-765 TAPGEPLV
+765 
-773 TPPHPSPTGGGSAM
+773 TPPRPSPTGGGSAL
-787 AATLRA
+787 T
-793 AAESSTELPPPLQG
+793 
-807 APAPAAGEGRG
+807 
-818 GGSARSAISDA
+818 DA
-829 ETSSGKTAN
+829 N
-838 PSPTAAPET
+838 T
-847 TNHVYL
+847 THVYL
-853 AENHELRAHYQL
+853 AENRELRAHYQL
-865 GDPERANLAAT
+865 GDPERDNLAAT
-876 LAQLKTRYHLAIA
+876 LTRLQAHYHLVIA
-889 SGDRADNVARLA
+889 SGDRAENVARLA
-901 ARYGIEDWHGGLD
+901 ARYDITDRHGGLD

-963 DIVLLR
+963 DIVLLKN
-969 HGPEALPYLL
+969 GPEALPYLL
-979 DLAARSRRIT
+979 ELAARSRRIT

-1015 IAALGMSASSLLVI
+1015 IAALGMSTSSLLVI

-1036 RTAPPPSAE
+1036 RTPPPPAAE

>member
-1 MSACYHCQQPIPPG
+1 MNCYHCQQPVPAG
-15 INITDDHGHH
+15 IHITDDHGHA
-25 YCCHACQA
+25 YCCHACEA
-33 VAQIINAHHLDQYYQ
+33 VAHIISAHHLEQYYQ

-68 YDIPEIAAQYTY
+68 YDLPEIAAQYTY
-80 KDGDEQEIHLYID
+80 KDGDDQEIHLYID

-99 CTWLISRALQDAHG
+99 CTWLISHALQDAHG
-113 ISHARINLGTGLAEI
+113 ISHTRINLGTGRAEI

-153 PDKNDDNQRRER
+153 PDEEDNKQRRER

-196 IDREYEQLL
+196 IDHEYEQLL

-242 IALACAGAWLASL
+242 IALACVGAWLASL
-255 YHTVIGRGEIYYDG
+255 YHTLIGRGEIYYDG

-305 VYKYNDSGETQ
+305 VYKYNDRGETQ

-337 PVDGEITHGA
+337 PVDGEITGGA
-347 SRIDEQMLTGESTPQ
+347 SRIDENMLTGESTPQ
-362 YKTIGDRVHA
+362 YKTSGDRVHA
-372 GSTNLQSPLDIRVSQ
+372 GSTNLQSPLDIRVTQ

-409 PQIDRNEALAQHTV
+409 PQIDRNQALAQQTV
-423 LAVLIFAAAGYLLWQ
+423 LAVLILAAAGYLLWQ
-438 FIDPARAFD
+438 WIEPARAFD

-480 ILIKNSNTLDRLNH
+480 ILIKNSNTLNRLTH

-513 QQSDYYGNPARLLAI
+513 RRSDYYGEPQRLLAI

-550 TVSMD
+550 GVTMD

-562 KGISGDCDGSRW
+562 KGISGDYDGSRW

-585 GVEGFPPSPCGGGD
+585 GVEIPP
-599 GGGVRPHTAA
+599 
-609 AETSTE
+609 TE
-615 LPPPPVGEGWGGVRS
+615 QPPPPVGEGWGGVRS
-630 HTADAESSTEQPP
+630 HTADADTTTDAGWP
-643 LLQGAP
+643 L
-649 ADVGRPF
+649 
-656 MADTKNVGHKCPTCE
+656 MADKNNVGHKYPTYE
-671 AHNPL
+671 ENNPL
-676 PCEAGEGRGGSV
+676 PCEAGEGWGGGV
-688 EKSRVAT
+688 EKSRMAT
-695 TENNAEMPTATETP
+695 TDNKAVPCDP
-709 ANLPPPPV
+709 KL
-717 GEGGGGGSVR
+717 
-727 SAISDAETSS
+727 
-737 GKTANPS
+737 
-744 PIAAATTT
+744 
-752 VTNHGAPQYPADE
+752 
-765 TAPGEPLV
+765 
-773 TPPHPSPTGGGSAM
+773 TPPRPSPTGGESAL
-787 AATLRA
+787 T
-793 AAESSTELPPPLQG
+793 
-807 APAPAAGEGRG
+807 
-818 GGSARSAISDA
+818 DA
-829 ETSSGKTAN
+829 N
-838 PSPTAAPET
+838 T
-847 TNHVYL
+847 THVYL
-853 AENHELRAHYQL
+853 AENRELRAHYQL
-865 GDPERANLAAT
+865 GDPERDNLAAT
-876 LAQLKTRYHLAIA
+876 LARLQAHYHLAIA
-889 SGDRADNVARLA
+889 SGDRAENVARLA
-901 ARYGIEDWHGGLD
+901 ARYGITDWHGGLD

-963 DIVLLR
+963 DIVLLKN
-969 HGPEALPYLL
+969 GPEALPYLL

-1015 IAALGMSASSLLVI
+1015 IAALGMSTSSLLVI

-1036 RTAPPPSAE
+1036 RTPPPPATE

>member
-1 MSACYHCQQPIPPG
+1 MNCYHCQQPVPAG
-15 INITDDHGHH
+15 IHITDDHGHA
-25 YCCHACQA
+25 YCCHACEA
-33 VAQIINAHHLDQYYQ
+33 VAHIISAHHLEQYYQ

-58 HPYDP
+58 HPYDS

-68 YDIPEIAAQYTY
+68 YDLPEIAAQYTY
-80 KDGDEQEIHLYID
+80 KDGDDQEIHLYID

-99 CTWLISRALQDAHG
+99 CTWLISHALQDAHG
-113 ISHARINLGTGLAEI
+113 ISHTRINLGTGRAEI

-153 PDKNDDNQRRER
+153 PDEEDNKQRRER

-196 IDREYEQLL
+196 IDHEYEQLL

-255 YHTVIGRGEIYYDG
+255 YHTLIGRGEIYYDG

-305 VYKYNDSGETQ
+305 VYKYNDRGETQ
-316 LVPLPTIQPGDHIR
+316 LVPLPAIQPGDHIR

-337 PVDGEITHGA
+337 PVDGEITGGA
-347 SRIDEQMLTGESTPQ
+347 SRIDENMLTGESTPQ
-362 YKTIGDRVHA
+362 YKTSGDRVHA
-372 GSTNLQSPLDIRVSQ
+372 GSTNLQSPLDIRVTQ

-409 PQIDRNEALAQHTV
+409 PQIDRNQALAQQTV
-423 LAVLIFAAAGYLLWQ
+423 LAVLILAAAGYLLWQ
-438 FIDPARAFD
+438 WIDPARAFD

-480 ILIKNSNTLDRLNH
+480 ILIKNSNTLDRLTH

-513 QQSDYYGNPARLLAI
+513 RRSDYYGEPQRLLAI

-550 TVSMD
+550 NVAMD

-562 KGISGDCDGSRW
+562 KGISGDYDGSRW

-585 GVEGFPPSPCGGGD
+585 GVEIPP
-599 GGGVRPHTAA
+599 
-609 AETSTE
+609 AEQ
-615 LPPPPVGEGWGGVRS
+615 PPPPVGEGWDGAYP
-630 HTADAESSTEQPP
+630 HTTDADTTTDAGWP
-643 LLQGAP
+643 L
-649 ADVGRPF
+649 
-656 MADTKNVGHKCPTCE
+656 MADKNNVGHKYPTYE
-671 AHNPL
+671 ENNPL
-676 PCEAGEGRGGSV
+676 PCEAGGGWGGGV
-688 EKSRVAT
+688 EKSRMAITDNKAV
-695 TENNAEMPTATETP
+695 PCDP
-709 ANLPPPPV
+709 KLPPP
-717 GEGGGGGSVR
+717 R
-727 SAISDAETSS
+727 
-737 GKTANPS
+737 
-744 PIAAATTT
+744 
-752 VTNHGAPQYPADE
+752 
-765 TAPGEPLV
+765 
-773 TPPHPSPTGGGSAM
+773 PSPTGGGSAL
-787 AATLRA
+787 T
-793 AAESSTELPPPLQG
+793 
-807 APAPAAGEGRG
+807 
-818 GGSARSAISDA
+818 DA
-829 ETSSGKTAN
+829 N
-838 PSPTAAPET
+838 T
-847 TNHVYL
+847 THVYL
-853 AENHELRAHYQL
+853 AENRELRAHYQL
-865 GDPERANLAAT
+865 GDPERDNLAAT
-876 LAQLKTRYHLAIA
+876 LARLQAHYHLAIA
-889 SGDRADNVARLA
+889 SGDRAENVARLA
-901 ARYGIEDWHGGLD
+901 ARYGITDRHGGLA

-963 DIVLLR
+963 DIVLLKN
-969 HGPEALPYLL
+969 GPEALPYLL

-1015 IAALGMSASSLLVI
+1015 IAALGMSTSSLLVI

-1036 RTAPPPSAE
+1036 RTPPPPAAE

>member
-1 MSACYHCQQPIPPG
+1 MNCYHCQQPVPAG
-15 INITDDHGHH
+15 IHITDDHGHA
-25 YCCHACQA
+25 YCCHACEA
-33 VAQIINAHHLDQYYQ
+33 VAHIISAHHLEQYYQ

-68 YDIPEIAAQYTY
+68 YDLPEIAAQYTY
-80 KDGDEQEIHLYID
+80 KDGDDQEIHLYID

-99 CTWLISRALQDAHG
+99 CTWLISHALQDAHG
-113 ISHARINLGTGLAEI
+113 INHTRINLGTGRAEI

-153 PDKNDDNQRRER
+153 PDEEDNKQRRER

-196 IDREYEQLL
+196 IDHEYEQLL

-255 YHTVIGRGEIYYDG
+255 YHTLIGRGEIYYDG

-305 VYKYNDSGETQ
+305 VYKYNDRGETQ

-337 PVDGEITHGA
+337 PVDGEITGGA
-347 SRIDEQMLTGESTPQ
+347 SRIDENMLTGESTPQ
-362 YKTIGDRVHA
+362 YKTSGDRVHA
-372 GSTNLQSPLDIRVSQ
+372 GSTNLQSPLDIRVTQ

-409 PQIDRNEALAQHTV
+409 PQIDRNQALAQQTV
-423 LAVLIFAAAGYLLWQ
+423 LAVLILAAAGYLLWQ
-438 FIDPARAFD
+438 WIEPARAFD

-480 ILIKNSNTLDRLNH
+480 ILIKNSNTLDRLTH

-513 QQSDYYGNPARLLAI
+513 RRSDYYGEPRRLLAI

-550 TVSMD
+550 NVAMD

-562 KGISGDCDGSRW
+562 KGISGDYDGSRW

-585 GVEGFPPSPCGGGD
+585 GVEIPPAD
-599 GGGVRPHTAA
+599 
-609 AETSTE
+609 
-615 LPPPPVGEGWGGVRS
+615 LPPPPVGEGRGGVYP
-630 HTADAESSTEQPP
+630 HTTDADWS
-643 LLQGAP
+643 L
-649 ADVGRPF
+649 
-656 MADTKNVGHKCPTCE
+656 MADKNNVGHKYPTYE
-671 AHNPL
+671 ENNPL
-676 PCEAGEGRGGSV
+676 PCEAGEGWGGGV
-688 EKSRVAT
+688 EKSRMAT
-695 TENNAEMPTATETP
+695 TDNKAVPCDP
-709 ANLPPPPV
+709 KL
-717 GEGGGGGSVR
+717 
-727 SAISDAETSS
+727 
-737 GKTANPS
+737 
-744 PIAAATTT
+744 
-752 VTNHGAPQYPADE
+752 
-765 TAPGEPLV
+765 
-773 TPPHPSPTGGGSAM
+773 TPPRPSPTGGGSAL
-787 AATLRA
+787 T
-793 AAESSTELPPPLQG
+793 
-807 APAPAAGEGRG
+807 
-818 GGSARSAISDA
+818 DA
-829 ETSSGKTAN
+829 N
-838 PSPTAAPET
+838 T
-847 TNHVYL
+847 THVYL
-853 AENHELRAHYQL
+853 AENRELRAHYQL
-865 GDPERANLAAT
+865 GDPERDNLAAT
-876 LAQLKTRYHLAIA
+876 LARLQAHYHLAIA
-889 SGDRADNVARLA
+889 SGDRAENVAHLA
-901 ARYGIEDWHGGLD
+901 ARYGITDRHGGLD

-963 DIVLLR
+963 DIVLLKN
-969 HGPEALPYLL
+969 GPEALPYLL

-1015 IAALGMSASSLLVI
+1015 IAALGMSTSSLLVI

-1036 RTAPPPSAE
+1036 RTPPPPATE

>member
-1 MSACYHCQQPIPPG
+1 MSACYHCQQSIAAG
-15 INITDDHGHH
+15 IHIQDAHGHR
-25 YCCHACQA
+25 YCCHACEA
-33 VAQIINAHHLDQYYQ
+33 VAQIISAHHLDQYYQ
-48 VRDRPAPRPE
+48 VRDRPAPRPA
-58 HPYDP
+58 HLYDP

-113 ISHARINLGTGLAEI
+113 INHARINLGTGLAEI

-153 PDKNDDNQRRER
+153 PDKTDDSQRRER

-205 RWISLLCSA
+205 RWISLICSA
-214 PVMLYAGYPYLKNAW
+214 PVMLYSGYPYLKNAW

-255 YHTVIGRGEIYYDG
+255 YHTLIGRGEIYYDG

-305 VYKYNDSGETQ
+305 VYKYDDSGEPR

-409 PQIDRNEALAQHTV
+409 PQIDRNEALARQTV
-423 LAVLIFAAAGYLLWQ
+423 LAVLILAAAGYLLWQ
-438 FIDPARAFD
+438 IIDPARAFD

-462 LATPTVL
+462 LATPTVI

-513 QQSDYYGNPARLLAI
+513 QQSDYYGDPARLLAI

-585 GVEGFPPSPCGGGD
+585 GVAIPP
-599 GGGVRPHTAA
+599 
-609 AETSTE
+609 AEQPPFATQ
-615 LPPPPVGEGWGGVRS
+615 LPPPVGEGWGGGCP
-630 HTADAESSTEQPP
+630 HTADAESATHKND
-643 LLQGAP
+643 A

-676 PCEAGEGRGGSV
+676 PCEAGEGRGGGV

-695 TENNAEMPTATETP
+695 TENNAETPTATETP
-709 ANLPPPPV
+709 TNLPPPPV
-717 GEGGGGGSVR
+717 GEGWGGGS
-727 SAISDAETSS
+727 E
-737 GKTANPS
+737 KQTAD
-744 PIAAATTT
+744 
-752 VTNHGAPQYPADE
+752 TN
-765 TAPGEPLV
+765 
-773 TPPHPSPTGGGSAM
+773 
-787 AATLRA
+787 
-793 AAESSTELPPPLQG
+793 
-807 APAPAAGEGRG
+807 
-818 GGSARSAISDA
+818 
-829 ETSSGKTAN
+829 
-838 PSPTAAPET
+838 

-901 ARYGIEDWHGGLD
+901 ARYGITDHHGGLD

-963 DIVLLR
+963 DIVLLKN
-969 HGPEALPYLL
+969 GPEALPYLL

-1036 RTAPPPSAE
+1036 RTAPPPVTE

>member
-316 LVPLPTIQPGDHIR
+316 LVPLPTIQLGDHIR

-372 GSTNLQSPLDIRVSQ
+372 GSINLQSPLDIRVSQ

-409 PQIDRNEALAQHTV
+409 PQIDRNEALARQTV
-423 LAVLIFAAAGYLLWQ
+423 LAVLILAAAGYLLWQ

-585 GVEGFPPSPCGGGD
+585 GVEIPSSELPPPLQGAPAPAAGEGRGGGS
-599 GGGVRPHTAA
+599 VRFSISDAA
-609 AETSTE
+609 KTTE
-615 LPPPPVGEGWGGVRS
+615 LPPPPVGEGWGG
-630 HTADAESSTEQPP
+630 
-643 LLQGAP
+643 
-649 ADVGRPF
+649 
-656 MADTKNVGHKCPTCE
+656 
-671 AHNPL
+671 
-676 PCEAGEGRGGSV
+676 GS
-688 EKSRVAT
+688 A
-695 TENNAEMPTATETP
+695 
-709 ANLPPPPV
+709 
-717 GEGGGGGSVR
+717 R

-737 GKTANPS
+737 GKIANPS
-744 PIAAATTT
+744 STAATAA
-752 VTNHGAPQYPADE
+752 TNHSAPQYPADE

-793 AAESSTELPPPLQG
+793 DAESSTESPPPLQG
-807 APAPAAGEGRG
+807 APAPAAGESRG
-818 GGSARSAISDA
+818 GGSARSAISDT

-838 PSPTAAPET
+838 PSPSAAPET

-853 AENHELRAHYQL
+853 AENSTPRAHYQL

-889 SGDRADNVARLA
+889 SGDRAENVARLA
-901 ARYGIEDWHGGLD
+901 ARYGIEDHHGGLD
-914 PAAKLALLEA
+914 PAGKLALLEA

-979 DLAARSRRIT
+979 ELAARSRCIT
-989 RQNLIW
+989 RQNLAW

-1009 GYLTPW
+1009 GHLTPW

>member
-1 MSACYHCQQPIPPG
+1 MSACYHCQQPIPAG
-15 INITDDHGHH
+15 INISDDHGHH

-48 VRDRPAPRPE
+48 VRDRPAPRPA

-113 ISHARINLGTGLAEI
+113 INHARINLGTGLAEI
-128 RWRDTPL
+128 RWRNTPL

-205 RWISLLCSA
+205 RWISLICSA
-214 PVMLYAGYPYLKNAW
+214 PVMLYSGYPYLKNAW

-255 YHTVIGRGEIYYDG
+255 YHTLIGRGEIYYDG

-409 PQIDRNEALAQHTV
+409 PQIDRNEALARQTV
-423 LAVLIFAAAGYLLWQ
+423 LAVLILAAAGYLLWQ
-438 FIDPARAFD
+438 IIDPARAFD

-462 LATPTVL
+462 LATPTVI

-513 QQSDYYGNPARLLAI
+513 QQSDYYGDPARLLAI

-585 GVEGFPPSPCGGGD
+585 GVEIPSS
-599 GGGVRPHTAA
+599 
-609 AETSTE
+609 EL
-615 LPPPPVGEGWGGVRS
+615 LPP
-630 HTADAESSTEQPP
+630 
-643 LLQGAP
+643 LQGAP
-649 ADVGRPF
+649 A
-656 MADTKNVGHKCPTCE
+656 
-671 AHNPL
+671 
-676 PCEAGEGRGGSV
+676 
-688 EKSRVAT
+688 
-695 TENNAEMPTATETP
+695 P
-709 ANLPPPPV
+709 AA

-793 AAESSTELPPPLQG
+793 DAESSTELPPPLQG
-807 APAPAAGEGRG
+807 APAPAAGLEQLARSARKGWG
-818 GGSARSAISDA
+818 GGSVRLSISDA

-838 PSPTAAPET
+838 PSPSAAPET

-889 SGDRADNVARLA
+889 SGDRAENVARLA
-901 ARYGIEDWHGGLD
+901 ARYGIEDQHSGLD
-914 PAAKLALLEA
+914 PAGKLALLEA

-963 DIVLLR
+963 DIVLLKN
-969 HGPEALPYLL
+969 GPEALPYLL

-1015 IAALGMSASSLLVI
+1015 IAALGMSTSSLLVI